1 MITKRFSKLMILT
14 VCIILVFAVAAAL
27 LFDGSGNAN
36 LNGNSVAD
44 AGERA
49 DEVSGASYPVSADG
63 YTHGSNIGRATSGTP
78 INSASGLTSL
88 LSGSGSGYLTTDITL
103 SESESFTSTR
113 TFTGT
118 LYGNG
123 HTVTVTGNQTAWQSV
138 SDGSEIG
145 GLVTKLSGTIY
156 DLNVVLKSGT
166 SAMYK
171 SSDRQIK
178 LGLIAGVIDN
188 GTIENCTV
196 TINSGSMLGAVS
208 TNAASYSNGANCG
221 AVAGQCN
228 SSMTIKNVTVTNNG
242 SIVGAV
248 AKGNG
253 YREGSGGAS
262 MFVGLIWND
271 NSSYVQKMDNLV
283 TVGNGNVHGW
293 ASSML
298 GYLYTASTAYPIT
311 VTNYYNQFTGD
322 YNYGSV
328 SGGIFGS
335 GTVQMVSY
343 TLLKWKGS
351 SDSSKVVNYYHS
363 SSTNQGMMSSGYYAA
378 PDNSITVAATEYK
391 VGFDPKQTDTA
402 NSLVVY
408 KSGVTGGENYSAAI
422 TTNSGTKYSDK
433 YAFSDD
439 GGTVI
444 FRQLPTA
451 ISNWGGNNGT
461 FNCTIN
467 ITQNAVEVTPLPAVN
482 KWESSYTT
490 SQSSSGT
497 AVDNGSKLTTAIN
510 NNQNIYLT
518 ADITDFKGFTH
529 TGEYTGT
536 LDGNGH
542 TIYIVSGTANS
553 SATVGG
559 LFKRL
564 SGTIKNVRIV
574 LYNSYNRTISAGSIG
589 TGIVAGNLCGG
600 TVDNVYVYVPSDV
613 TFGAN
618 GGSSYESYVGAIAG
632 LSDAG
637 YTISNTTVDVD
648 GKMYLDGT
656 YVYMA
661 GFVGKSTTGDTA
673 LTAKIQNSIFKG
685 NGSFASTRSNSAEP
699 IYLAAT
705 TVLFQKA
712 ASNPKSSMIIN
723 GFIHAF
729 KGGENNLTG
738 GYSMY
743 GVLTKNDND
752 GTMSQWDYSNTD
764 GSVNIS
770 DIYYYNEPMGD
781 AHKVSG
787 SGNNFIDISSSKST
801 VSTTVDGSSIK
812 VTPYFPAGDTTNLVL
827 VAGDGSQSV
836 PDLAYGDYKSTTDG
850 SYKVVTVPKSAIS
863 AGSTV
868 TLAEPVT
875 PATPIADMNK
885 WENGYVESSDVVPD
899 GYTAVSDGAELA
911 NAIAANAN
919 IFLTADIMDYVGFN
933 SASET
938 DGGYSGIF
946 DGNGHT
952 VYIVKANT
960 VSKQYVGGLFGK
972 LKGTV
977 KDVRIVVMAGVDLPS
992 TTYVGAVA
1000 GALSGNANVSNVN
1013 VIINSGVNLV
1023 ISGSSSNVGGAG
1035 GIAGGLTSG
1044 SGETVTISNSTVV
1057 LNGTLKATAQY
1068 TFIAGF
1074 VGHLNGGSVNYTD
1087 LTFKGNGM
1095 LDGVANAG
1103 EGVHTAGAGIVG
1115 GGVSAVNVNGFINSF
1130 NGSLSNGR
1138 SAYEVVVRNSQSTS
1152 ISVNVSNV
1160 YTYGT
1165 VTTYDGSMKYGTPVA
1180 CDKSTIATTVAD
1192 SDIPV
1197 TPYFPVTNSGELVL
1211 VAGDGSD
1218 ECPPVSYDDI
1228 VGVQEDNF
1236 TIVTIPKTAISA
1248 NTTVTLVQG
1257 KAPVNDPTITT
1268 SSEDLVYN
1276 GGEIDV
1282 QIGQLTSGTTALQSG
1297 DYTVTVTA
1305 KEGGT
1310 GSVSNNKPVN
1320 AGDYVITVTL
1330 LNDYAFGDDSQTK
1343 TVEFSVAKKAVS
1355 IEGVTAQERPYDGT
1369 TDVTLSGGTLSGV
1382 ATADEGK
1389 VGFDIT
1395 GTLDSA
1401 AAGEGKTVNVT
1412 AVLNGEKAGNYELTS
1427 QPVVTA
1433 TVTKLSVAVT
1443 WSDTSSFEYSGKA
1456 QAPTAAATGVGQ
1468 ESVNIVLTIKNAQGE
1483 VQAGGAVN
1491 AGTYTAEATTDNA
1504 NYTLTNATK
1513 EFEITKKAISVG
1525 VTVAG
1530 WTYGDT
1536 ASVPVVSGND
1546 GNGDV
1551 TYLYEGQTNG
1561 GEEYSAATAPT
1572 DAGTYT
1578 VKITVAAT
1586 QNYEA
1591 GEATSAQFT
1600 VAKKQLEKPT
1610 ASDTAY
1616 VYTGTE
1622 QTYTPDGYDG
1632 ATMNITG
1639 NVQTGADETGYAV
1652 TVTLKDTDNYEWTDS
1667 TADEAGFTFTIAKAT
1682 LTDNTQNVVGTYNAA
1697 AHSLDI
1703 VLNGFV
1709 NGEDLESA
1717 GGAVKYGTQDGDYTL
1732 DSYGVTDAAKAV
1744 TVYYQITFDNYV
1756 TVVGNKTI
1764 TVNAKQ
1770 IAVVWDDMS
1779 QTYTGSALRP
1789 SASVNAGEVEGD
1801 DVVDIQV
1808 KTTSEGLETQ
1818 AINVGTYGAAATTTN
1833 ANYELTNA
1841 SVDNFEITAADFDAA
1856 VQISGWTFGKA
1867 ASQPTVTNNPGSGN
1881 VAYKYTGRG
1890 ETVYE
1895 ESETVPTNA
1904 GAYTVTA
1911 TIAASGNYAQK
1922 VVSADFTIE
1931 KAVVEVPVIEDK
1943 QYTGDTITS
1952 GLVDNEYYTV
1962 QDDGGTE
1969 INVYYATLTLKN
1981 GNNYAWASGD
1991 DDNDGIIQVQY
2002 EIVAQDVSINSWTV
2016 SPAVKGW
2023 TYGGYTQENAPVYQA
2038 AYGNDTVDMQIR
2050 LKSGSDTDYVDA
2062 GDLSVLGAG
2071 VYLMKFSVAASI
2083 DPDGGESY
2091 TGLSAVVEFTVSKAA
2106 ISVTVS
2112 IDGWT
2117 YGDVA
2122 NKPTVGG
2129 ITASGEVTYSY
2140 VGTGDTAYEESE
2152 TAPVNAGTYKVTAT
2166 VAETDNYF
2174 GATAE
2179 AEFTIAKK
2187 AITAT
2192 VTAENA
2198 IYDGIEHAATV
2209 TFDGKLESD
2218 ELTAELLYNGN
2229 AENPVNAGSYTV
2241 TVQSYGG
2248 AAVDNYDITTKD
2260 GEVKL
2265 VISPKELYIDDIE
2278 TAAADPSD
2286 NGIYDGKEHAVK
2298 ATVKYGVLYGDD
2310 VVTLKVLYNGSEDAP
2325 VNAGNYTLTFVV
2337 TDNGNY
2343 VMAEDQSKTVP
2354 VFKAKVSVKG
2364 VNATATYTGEAFEKG
2379 AIIKAVFGDADL
2391 SHVNV
2396 TVTYRQGDAAVN
2408 TDDIADVAITL
2419 KDEANY
2425 EFAAETVTSYTFT
2438 VTAGTVRLDG
2448 EDKTVE
2454 YKGGA
2459 YTKDEIKNAI
2469 FGEGTWADFVIEI
2482 SYNNGAA
2489 LNAGDTATVTV
2500 TGYSDENYALDPE
2513 MKTEYTFSVTTYKVA
2528 APELSE
2534 TSFVY
2539 NGGEQSVSLT
2549 GDTYVAISE
2558 NVKTDKGDYNA
2569 VAALKD
2575 KENYEWITG
2584 GSADVELPWSI
2595 TAKEVTLRAEASVD
2609 KVYDGAAYDFG
2620 GYVVAGADGFFGR
2633 DNVTVTVSAGEIY
2646 TPGTYA
2652 ITVTHDANAN
2662 YNVTVEPTEAKLI
2675 INKAMLTIGAKTAE
2689 IEYTG
2694 KVIEF
2699 EFDITGGKVGEDDV
2713 QIDGVTYR
2721 QNGVAISPIEAGT
2734 YDVEFTLKG
2743 AHAGY
2748 YNAGTAQVKITPQ
2761 TATAPDGMTADSII
2775 LPEGDMI
2782 YNGEAHVATL
2792 NYEAT
2797 DGNVYGIVY
2806 HNGTSYVDE
2815 AVNAGEYTVHV
2826 YKNTKTNIVEG
2837 ISKTMTVEKR
2847 VITAADIS
2855 VGGLEF
2861 TYSGGANN
2869 VTATGRGVKGEDV
2882 ELVSLYDGEENA
2894 PVNAGTYTVTFR
2906 SADGNYTVAADVSY
2920 EMSVARASVVTPVA
2934 KNLTYNGEEQI
2945 AFENDAANRYT
2956 VGEVF
2961 KATDVSPDGYTA
2973 TFTLVSN
2980 NYKWADHEQEKTI
2993 NVVWN
2998 IAPYGVTIEISEA
3011 AKTKV
3016 YDGVALTDE
3025 ELKALFNA
3033 PDKIG
3038 GGKVDIAVSVNNGGE
3053 VLDAGVYTVT
3063 AEIKDINYTA
3073 ATAEVT
3079 FTVTQATPV
3088 AEPDVDDV
3096 ILQEGYKL
3104 GNVGISVKEGG
3115 TAGVIVWD
3123 EPETLLVKGDNE
3135 VTWTFTPEDTVN
3147 YTTLSGTVIL
3157 TVGDDVLDELVLVSG
3172 PDKTDYVAFEEF
3184 DGTGML
3190 LKAVF
3195 NGGLKDQTFGVDKCR
3210 VVIEND
3216 VDGKMS
3222 AATTKVTVYYGEKF
3236 VEIEVNVSKIT
3247 VTEPVLEV
3255 TELEYNAQMQ
3265 TLPFEV
3271 GADEKYYVKGGNTAT
3286 DVGNYNLEIELSDK
3300 VNYVWSSGS
3309 SENLTIGWKITPVS
3323 LGVEIDVPEDL
3334 VYDGYGKEATFRLV
3348 QGTLYGGAQLTIV
3361 YEQNGKVIDGLPVN
3375 AGEYDVVVKLPDVK
3389 NYRFAS
3395 SYTAVMTIAKKVVT
3409 IKTNGDR
3416 EKYYDGK
3423 EVTLEELAGNFTV
3436 SDGLKVKVT
3445 VSGTVLN
3452 AGSYKVT
3459 AVLDTANSNYTSN
3472 EVSYV
3477 YTVRKADRT
3486 VNATMSVGYRFV
3498 TVSVEGGNEGVEYSL
3513 DGFDW
3518 QPLDG
3523 NIAVELAAQY
3533 KVYVRYAESENFN
3546 VSAAAELN
3554 ANITKDALMAYVEE
3568 RFEGEVTLADAKDV
3582 AYLETLAEAATGE
3595 NEEFDAKLAELSAK
3609 RAELVNGATNV
3620 VEKAL
3625 KAGGALK
3632 GYAAAAV
3639 AVAATLGG
3647 ISLIGAAVGLCVK
3660 TRKGGKKNEEK

>member
-1 MITKRFSKLMILT
+1 MITKRFSKFLILT

-103 SESESFTSTR
+103 SASESFTSTR

-827 VAGDGSQSV
+827 VAGDGSTSV
-836 PDLAYGDYKSTTDG
+836 PDLAYGTYTSQTDG
-850 SYKVVTVPKSAIS
+850 NYKVVTVPKSAIS

-1044 SGETVTISNSTVV
+1044 SGETVTISNSTVA

-1103 EGVHTAGAGIVG
+1103 EGVHTAGAGVVG

-1165 VTTYDGSMKYGTPVA
+1165 VTTYDGSMDYGKPVA

-1197 TPYFPVTNSGELVL
+1197 TPYFPVTNNGELVL
-1211 VAGDGSD
+1211 VAGDGSS
-1218 ECPPVSYDDI
+1218 ECPFVTYESYE
-1228 VGVQEDNF
+1228 GVQDGKYM
-1236 TIVTIPKTAISA
+1236 VVSVPKAEITASS
-1248 NTTVTLVQG
+1248 TVQLIQG
-1257 KAPVNDPTITT
+1257 KSPVNEPTLATT
-1268 SSEDLVYN
+1268 EEELVYK
-1276 GGEIDV
+1276 GGEIT
-1282 QIGQLTSGTTALQSG
+1282 IAINQLMSGTTALGES
-1297 DYTVTVTA
+1297 DYTVVITA
-1305 KEGGT
+1305 NGGNALVQN
-1310 GSVSNNKPVN
+1310 GKPVN
-1320 AGDYVITVTL
+1320 AGEYTLTVTL
-1330 LNDYAFGDDSQTK
+1330 LNGYEFEGGTTEKTIPFTVTPFVISGSLAVSGSAVYDKTEKTVIFTADENKGLFNGDDVVISYNDGDRVNVTEAGFTATA
-1343 TVEFSVAKKAVS
+1343 TVPNGNYTFESGNAISAEFSITAKELTVVWGETSFTYDRSEKAPTADVTD
-1355 IEGVTAQERPYDGT
+1355 GVIDGD
-1369 TDVTLSGGTLSGV
+1369 DVTLAVSGAQTAAGQDYT
-1382 ATADEGK
+1382 ATAAISPE
-1389 VGFDIT
+1389 
-1395 GTLDSA
+1395 
-1401 AAGEGKTVNVT
+1401 
-1412 AVLNGEKAGNYELTS
+1412 
-1427 QPVVTA
+1427 
-1433 TVTKLSVAVT
+1433 
-1443 WSDTSSFEYSGKA
+1443 
-1456 QAPTAAATGVGQ
+1456 
-1468 ESVNIVLTIKNAQGE
+1468 
-1483 VQAGGAVN
+1483 
-1491 AGTYTAEATTDNA
+1491 NA
-1504 NYTLTNATK
+1504 NYTLTNDTVQFSIAKAKVSVSGKDVTVEYKAAEYTEEEIKAAVFADGMPDGATTTVTVNPASVINADDSATVTVALIDGDNYEFEAGATTQFTFIVTAK
-1513 EFEITKKAISVG
+1513 EIALPEGSADKSEIYSPSATYTAAEIAELIFGTASIDNVTVKVMNGDVEISGDALVSGAGVYTVTAAANENYVFVVDTVTQYTFEITKAPITLGVSV
-1525 VTVAG
+1525 AD
-1530 WTYGDT
+1530 WIYGNQ
-1536 ASVPVVSGND
+1536 ASDPVITGND
-1546 GNGDV
+1546 GNGAV
-1551 TYLYEGQTNG
+1551 TYLYTGTD
-1561 GEEYSAATAPT
+1561 YSDAVAPT
-1572 DAGTYT
+1572 KAGTYT
-1578 VKITVAAT
+1578 LEITVA
-1586 QNYEA
+1586 
-1591 GEATSAQFT
+1591 
-1600 VAKKQLEKPT
+1600 
-1610 ASDTAY
+1610 
-1616 VYTGTE
+1616 
-1622 QTYTPDGYDG
+1622 
-1632 ATMNITG
+1632 
-1639 NVQTGADETGYAV
+1639 ET
-1652 TVTLKDTDNYEWTDS
+1652 
-1667 TADEAGFTFTIAKAT
+1667 
-1682 LTDNTQNVVGTYNAA
+1682 
-1697 AHSLDI
+1697 
-1703 VLNGFV
+1703 
-1709 NGEDLESA
+1709 
-1717 GGAVKYGTQDGDYTL
+1717 
-1732 DSYGVTDAAKAV
+1732 
-1744 TVYYQITFDNYV
+1744 
-1756 TVVGNKTI
+1756 
-1764 TVNAKQ
+1764 
-1770 IAVVWDDMS
+1770 
-1779 QTYTGSALRP
+1779 
-1789 SASVNAGEVEGD
+1789 
-1801 DVVDIQV
+1801 
-1808 KTTSEGLETQ
+1808 
-1818 AINVGTYGAAATTTN
+1818 
-1833 ANYELTNA
+1833 ANYQGD
-1841 SVDNFEITAADFDAA
+1841 S
-1856 VQISGWTFGKA
+1856 
-1867 ASQPTVTNNPGSGN
+1867 
-1881 VAYKYTGRG
+1881 
-1890 ETVYE
+1890 
-1895 ESETVPTNA
+1895 
-1904 GAYTVTA
+1904 A
-1911 TIAASGNYAQK
+1911 TCG
-1922 VVSADFTIE
+1922 FTIE
-1931 KAVVEVPVIEDK
+1931 KATVTVPTIEDK
-1943 QYTGDTITS
+1943 VYTGDPLVADIT
-1952 GLVDNEYYTV
+1952 DTEEYEV
-1962 QDDGGTE
+1962 VENSGGTD
-1969 INVYYATLTLKN
+1969 VATYDVVIRLKDADNYKWSDGTQTADITLEFHIV
-1981 GNNYAWASGD
+1981 ASG
-1991 DDNDGIIQVQY
+1991 
-2002 EIVAQDVSINSWTV
+2002 NSWTIPLSIV
-2016 SPAVKGW
+2016 GW
-2023 TYGGYTQENAPVYQA
+2023 TYGKYSADVNAPVYKA
-2038 AYGNDTVDMQIR
+2038 EKGNDTAVVEVR
-2050 LKSGSDTDYVDA
+2050 LKTGTDADYATVA
-2062 GDLSVLGAG
+2062 DLSTLGAG
-2071 VYLMKFSVAASI
+2071 DYYMRVRVPKTEEY
-2083 DPDGGESY
+2083 G
-2091 TGLSAVVEFTVSKAA
+2091 GLSAVVEFTVSKAA

-2117 YGDVA
+2117 YGEAA
-2122 NKPTVGG
+2122 NLPTVDGNTAGG
-2129 ITASGEVTYSY
+2129 KVTYSY
-2140 VGTGDTAYEESE
+2140 VGTGNTAYEESE
-2152 TAPVNAGTYKVTAT
+2152 TAPVNAGTYKLTAT
-2166 VAETDNYF
+2166 VAETENYL

-2179 AEFTIAKK
+2179 TEFAIAKK

-2192 VTAENA
+2192 VSATDAT
-2198 IYDGIEHAATV
+2198 YDGIKHAATV
-2209 TFDGKLESD
+2209 SFDGKLTDD
-2218 ELTAELLYNGN
+2218 ELTANLLYNGE
-2229 AENPVNAGSYTV
+2229 AEAPVNAGSYTV
-2241 TVQSYGG
+2241 TVDSYGG
-2248 AAVDNYDITTKD
+2248 AAVDNYDITTAER
-2260 GEVKL
+2260 EVVLK
-2265 VISPKELYIDDIE
+2265 ISPKELNYGDFDVKYE
-2278 TAAADPSD
+2278 DVNFD
-2286 NGIYDGKEHAVK
+2286 GVYDGKPHGVV
-2298 ATVKYGVLYGDD
+2298 ATIKDGVLIGDD
-2310 VVTLKVLYNGSEDAP
+2310 TDTLTVTVLYNGSEEKPVDADIYELSITIS
-2325 VNAGNYTLTFVV
+2325 GN
-2337 TDNGNY
+2337 DNY
-2343 VMAEDQSKTVP
+2343 VMGADDSAELEIYKATVNI
-2354 VFKAKVSVKG
+2354 AG
-2364 VNATATYTGEAFEKG
+2364 ANATATYTGEAFEKD

-2391 SHVNV
+2391 SLVNV

-2408 TDDIADVAITL
+2408 KGDIADVAITL

-2425 EFAAETVTSYTFT
+2425 EFAAETTTTYTFT

-2448 EDKTVE
+2448 KDKTVE
-2454 YKGGA
+2454 YKGAA
-2459 YTKDEIKNAI
+2459 YTDDEIKNAI
-2469 FGEGTWADFVIEI
+2469 FGKGTWADFVIEI
-2482 SYNNGAA
+2482 SYSNGAA

-2513 MKTEYTFSVTTYKVA
+2513 MKTKYTFSVTTYKVA

-2539 NGGEQSVSLT
+2539 NGAEQTVSLT
-2549 GDTYVAISE
+2549 DDTYVAISE

-2569 VAALKD
+2569 VAALKN
-2575 KENYEWITG
+2575 KANYEWITG

-2595 TAKEVTLRAEASVD
+2595 TAKEITLKAETSVD
-2609 KVYDGAAYDFG
+2609 KTYDGEAYDFG
-2620 GYVVAGADGFFGR
+2620 TYVVTGAEGFYAR
-2633 DNVTVTVSAGEIY
+2633 DNVKVAVSAGDIY
-2646 TPGTYA
+2646 VPGSYG
-2652 ITVTHDANAN
+2652 ITVSHDANGN
-2662 YNVTVEPTEAKLI
+2662 YNVTVDPTEAKLT
-2675 INKAMLTIGAKTAE
+2675 INKAVLTVTAKDAE

-2694 KVIEF
+2694 NIIAF
-2699 EFDITGGKVGEDDV
+2699 EFDITAGRVGEDDV
-2713 QIDGVTYR
+2713 QIDGVTYK
-2721 QNGVAISPIEAGT
+2721 QNGVAVAPQETGT
-2734 YDVEFTLKG
+2734 YDVTFTLKG
-2743 AHAGY
+2743 AQASY
-2748 YNAGTAQVKITPQ
+2748 YTANATQVKVTPQ
-2761 TATAPDGMTADSII
+2761 TATKPDGMTSDSIV
-2775 LPEGDMI
+2775 LPADDDMI
-2782 YNGEAHVATL
+2782 YDGEAHVAILDYT
-2792 NYEAT
+2792 AT
-2797 DGNVYGIVY
+2797 DGNTYGIIY

-2861 TYSGGANN
+2861 TYSGGANK
-2869 VTATGRGVKGEDV
+2869 VTATADGVKDQDV
-2882 ELVSLYDGEENA
+2882 TLKTLYDGKETA
-2894 PVNAGTYTVTFR
+2894 PVDAGTYTVTFA

-2956 VGEVF
+2956 VGGEF
-2961 KATDVSPDGYTA
+2961 KATDVSADGYTA
-2973 TFTLVSN
+2973 TFTLVSD

-3016 YDGVALTDE
+3016 YDGVALTEE

-3147 YTTLSGTVIL
+3147 YTTLSGTVTL

-3255 TELEYNAQMQ
+3255 TELEYNAQIQ

-3375 AGEYDVVVKLPDVK
+3375 AGEYDVVVKLPDAN

-3395 SYTAVMTIAKKVVT
+3395 SNTAVMTIAKKVVT

-3568 RFEGEVTLADAKDV
+3568 RFEGEITLADAKDV

-3609 RAELVNGATNV
+3609 RTELVNGATNV

-3647 ISLIGAAVGLCVK
+3647 ISLIGVAVGLCVK

>member
-1 MITKRFSKLMILT
+1 M
-14 VCIILVFAVAAAL
+14 
-27 LFDGSGNAN
+27 
-36 LNGNSVAD
+36 
-44 AGERA
+44 
-49 DEVSGASYPVSADG
+49 
-63 YTHGSNIGRATSGTP
+63 
-78 INSASGLTSL
+78 
-88 LSGSGSGYLTTDITL
+88 
-103 SESESFTSTR
+103 
-113 TFTGT
+113 
-118 LYGNG
+118 
-123 HTVTVTGNQTAWQSV
+123 
-138 SDGSEIG
+138 
-145 GLVTKLSGTIY
+145 
-156 DLNVVLKSGT
+156 
-166 SAMYK
+166 
-171 SSDRQIK
+171 
-178 LGLIAGVIDN
+178 
-188 GTIENCTV
+188 
-196 TINSGSMLGAVS
+196 
-208 TNAASYSNGANCG
+208 
-221 AVAGQCN
+221 
-228 SSMTIKNVTVTNNG
+228 
-242 SIVGAV
+242 
-248 AKGNG
+248 
-253 YREGSGGAS
+253 
-262 MFVGLIWND
+262 
-271 NSSYVQKMDNLV
+271 
-283 TVGNGNVHGW
+283 
-293 ASSML
+293 
-298 GYLYTASTAYPIT
+298 
-311 VTNYYNQFTGD
+311 
-322 YNYGSV
+322 
-328 SGGIFGS
+328 
-335 GTVQMVSY
+335 
-343 TLLKWKGS
+343 
-351 SDSSKVVNYYHS
+351 
-363 SSTNQGMMSSGYYAA
+363 
-378 PDNSITVAATEYK
+378 
-391 VGFDPKQTDTA
+391 
-402 NSLVVY
+402 
-408 KSGVTGGENYSAAI
+408 
-422 TTNSGTKYSDK
+422 
-433 YAFSDD
+433 
-439 GGTVI
+439 
-444 FRQLPTA
+444 
-451 ISNWGGNNGT
+451 
-461 FNCTIN
+461 
-467 ITQNAVEVTPLPAVN
+467 EVTPLPAVN

-518 ADITDFKGFTH
+518 RDITDFRGFTH
-529 TGEYTGT
+529 TETYSGT

-542 TIYIVSGTANS
+542 TIYIVSGAANS
-553 SATVGG
+553 ADTVGG
-559 LFKRL
+559 LFGTFT
-564 SGTIKNVRIV
+564 GTIKNVRIV
-574 LYNSYNRTISAGSIG
+574 LYSSYNRNVTAGERG
-589 TGIVAGNLCGG
+589 TGIVAGVINGG
-600 TVDNVYVYVPSDV
+600 TVDNVYVYIPEDV
-613 TFGAN
+613 TFGATGN
-618 GGSSYESYVGAIAG
+618 GIEGYVGAIAG
-632 LSDAG
+632 VAG
-637 YTISNTTVDVD
+637 VSADGKVDGANYTIKNTTVDID
-648 GKMYLDGT
+648 GKMHLDGS
-656 YVYMA
+656 YVYLA
-661 GFVGKSTTGDTA
+661 GFVGKTSTGASAVTA
-673 LTAKIQNSIFKG
+673 EITNCVFKG
-685 NGSFASTRSNSAEP
+685 NGSFSSSSSESTEP
-699 IYLAAT
+699 IYLGGT
-705 TVLFQKA
+705 TVLFQKETG
-712 ASNPKSSMIIN
+712 NPQSTIKIN
-723 GFIHAF
+723 GFINAF
-729 KGGENNLTG
+729 KGGDTNLTG

-743 GVLTKNDND
+743 GVLSKNDN
-752 GTMSQWDYSNTD
+752 GNHMEKWTWN
-764 GSVNIS
+764 
-770 DIYYYNEPMGD
+770 
-781 AHKVSG
+781 VSG
-787 SGNNFIDISSSKST
+787 VYDYNSPWGDINKKNTGNDYIDISNYRST

-1103 EGVHTAGAGIVG
+1103 EGVHTAGAGVVG

-1165 VTTYDGSMKYGTPVA
+1165 VTTYDGSMDYGKPVA

-1192 SDIPV
+1192 TQIPV

-1211 VAGDGSD
+1211 VAGDGKS
-1218 ECPPVSYDDI
+1218 ECPFVTYESYEGEQDGKYMVVSVPKTEITAPSTVQLIQGKSPVS
-1228 VGVQEDNF
+1228 
-1236 TIVTIPKTAISA
+1236 
-1248 NTTVTLVQG
+1248 
-1257 KAPVNDPTITT
+1257 DPTLATT
-1268 SSEDLVYN
+1268 EGELVYK
-1276 GGEIDV
+1276 GGEIT
-1282 QIGQLTSGTTALQSG
+1282 IAINQLMSGTTALGES
-1297 DYTVTVTA
+1297 DYTVVITA
-1305 KEGGT
+1305 NGGNALVQN
-1310 GSVSNNKPVN
+1310 GKPVN
-1320 AGDYVITVTL
+1320 AGEYTLTVTL
-1330 LNDYAFGDDSQTK
+1330 LNDYEFEGGTTEKILAFTVDPFVISGSLAVSGSAVYDKTEK
-1343 TVEFSVAKKAVS
+1343 TVIFTADENKGLFNGDNVVISYNDGDRVNVTEAGFTATATVPNGNYTFADGDSISATLNITAKQLTVVWGETTFEYDGLPKVPEATADTGIEGDSVTLAVSGEQTNAGSGYTATATISPENANYMLTNDTVQFSVAKAKVS
-1355 IEGVTAQERPYDGT
+1355 V
-1369 TDVTLSGGTLSGV
+1369 SG
-1382 ATADEGK
+1382 K
-1389 VGFDIT
+1389 DIT
-1395 GTLDSA
+1395 VEYKA
-1401 AAGEGKTVNVT
+1401 AEYTEEEIKAAVFADGMPDGATTTVTVNPASVI
-1412 AVLNGEKAGNYELTS
+1412 NAGD
-1427 QPVVTA
+1427 TA
-1433 TVTKLSVAVT
+1433 TVTVELIDGDNYEFEAGVTTQFTFTVTAKEISLPEESANKSAVYSPST
-1443 WSDTSSFEYSGKA
+1443 SYNAAQITELIFGTASIDNVTLKVMNGDVEISGDTLVSGA
-1456 QAPTAAATGVGQ
+1456 GVYTVTAAANENYVFVVDTVTQ
-1468 ESVNIVLTIKNAQGE
+1468 
-1483 VQAGGAVN
+1483 
-1491 AGTYTAEATTDNA
+1491 YT
-1504 NYTLTNATK
+1504 
-1513 EFEITKKAISVG
+1513 FEITKAPITLGVSVADWIYGNQASAPAI
-1525 VTVAG
+1525 T
-1530 WTYGDT
+1530 
-1536 ASVPVVSGND
+1536 GND
-1546 GNGDV
+1546 GNGEV
-1551 TYLYEGQTNG
+1551 TYLYTGTD
-1561 GEEYSAATAPT
+1561 YSDAVAPT
-1572 DAGTYT
+1572 KAGTYT
-1578 VKITVAAT
+1578 LEITVA
-1586 QNYEA
+1586 E
-1591 GEATSAQFT
+1591 
-1600 VAKKQLEKPT
+1600 
-1610 ASDTAY
+1610 
-1616 VYTGTE
+1616 
-1622 QTYTPDGYDG
+1622 
-1632 ATMNITG
+1632 
-1639 NVQTGADETGYAV
+1639 
-1652 TVTLKDTDNYEWTDS
+1652 
-1667 TADEAGFTFTIAKAT
+1667 
-1682 LTDNTQNVVGTYNAA
+1682 
-1697 AHSLDI
+1697 
-1703 VLNGFV
+1703 
-1709 NGEDLESA
+1709 
-1717 GGAVKYGTQDGDYTL
+1717 
-1732 DSYGVTDAAKAV
+1732 
-1744 TVYYQITFDNYV
+1744 
-1756 TVVGNKTI
+1756 
-1764 TVNAKQ
+1764 
-1770 IAVVWDDMS
+1770 
-1779 QTYTGSALRP
+1779 
-1789 SASVNAGEVEGD
+1789 
-1801 DVVDIQV
+1801 
-1808 KTTSEGLETQ
+1808 
-1818 AINVGTYGAAATTTN
+1818 TTN
-1833 ANYELTNA
+1833 Y
-1841 SVDNFEITAADFDAA
+1841 
-1856 VQISGWTFGKA
+1856 QGGKA
-1867 ASQPTVTNNPGSGN
+1867 SC
-1881 VAYKYTGRG
+1881 
-1890 ETVYE
+1890 E
-1895 ESETVPTNA
+1895 
-1904 GAYTVTA
+1904 
-1911 TIAASGNYAQK
+1911 
-1922 VVSADFTIE
+1922 FTIE
-1931 KAVVEVPVIEDK
+1931 KATVTVPTIEDK
-1943 QYTGDTITS
+1943 VYTGEP
-1952 GLVDNEYYTV
+1952 LVADVSETDYYEVTKN
-1962 QDDGGTE
+1962 DGGSE
-1969 INVYYATLTLKN
+1969 VATYEVVLTLKDAA
-1981 GNNYAWASGD
+1981 NYKWSDGTQTADITLEFHIVASG
-1991 DDNDGIIQVQY
+1991 
-2002 EIVAQDVSINSWTV
+2002 NSWTTPLSIV
-2016 SPAVKGW
+2016 GW
-2023 TYGGYTQENAPVYQA
+2023 TYGKYSADVNAPVYEA
-2038 AYGNDTVDMQIR
+2038 EKGNDTAVVEVR
-2050 LKSGSDTDYVDA
+2050 LKTGTDADYATVA
-2062 GDLSVLGAG
+2062 DLSTLGALGAG
-2071 VYLMKFSVAASI
+2071 DYYMRVRVPKTEEY
-2083 DPDGGESY
+2083 G
-2091 TGLSAVVEFTVSKAA
+2091 GLSAVVEFTVSKAA

-2117 YGDVA
+2117 YGEAA
-2122 NKPTVGG
+2122 NLPTVDGN
-2129 ITASGEVTYSY
+2129 TASGAVTYSY
-2140 VGTGDTAYEESE
+2140 VGTGDTAYEASE

-2198 IYDGIEHAATV
+2198 IYDGIEHAAAV
-2209 TFDGKLESD
+2209 TFNGKLESD

-2248 AAVDNYDITTKD
+2248 AAVDNYDITTAER
-2260 GEVKL
+2260 EVVLK
-2265 VISPKELYIDDIE
+2265 ISPKELNYGDFDVLPE
-2278 TAAADPSD
+2278 DENFD
-2286 NGIYDGKEHAVK
+2286 GVYDGKPHGVV
-2298 ATVKYGVLYGDD
+2298 ATIKDGVLIGDD
-2310 VVTLKVLYNGSEDAP
+2310 TPLTVTVLYNGSEEKPVDADIYELSITIS
-2325 VNAGNYTLTFVV
+2325 GN
-2337 TDNGNY
+2337 DNY
-2343 VMAEDQSKTVP
+2343 VMGENDSAELEIYKATVNI
-2354 VFKAKVSVKG
+2354 SG
-2364 VNATATYTGEAFEKG
+2364 SNATATYTGEAFEKD

-2391 SHVNV
+2391 SLVNV

-2408 TDDIADVAITL
+2408 TGDIADIAITL
-2419 KDEANY
+2419 KDAANY
-2425 EFAAETVTSYTFT
+2425 EFAAETTTTYTFT

-2454 YKGGA
+2454 YKGAA
-2459 YTKDEIKNAI
+2459 YTEDEIKNAI

-2489 LNAGDTATVTV
+2489 LNARDTATVTV

-2539 NGGEQSVSLT
+2539 NGAEQTVSLT
-2549 GDTYVAISE
+2549 DDTYVAISE

-2569 VAALKD
+2569 VAALKN
-2575 KENYEWITG
+2575 KANYEWITG

-2595 TAKEVTLRAEASVD
+2595 TAKEITLKAETSVD
-2609 KVYDGAAYDFG
+2609 KTYDGEAYDFG
-2620 GYVVAGADGFFGR
+2620 TYVVTGAEGFYAR
-2633 DNVTVTVSAGEIY
+2633 DNVRVTVSAGEIY
-2646 TPGTYA
+2646 TPGSYG
-2652 ITVTHDANAN
+2652 ITVSHDANAN
-2662 YNVTVEPTEAKLI
+2662 YKVTVEPTEAKLI
-2675 INKAMLTIGAKTAE
+2675 INKATLTIGAKTAE

-2713 QIDGVTYR
+2713 QIDGITYR

-2743 AHAGY
+2743 AQAGY

-2761 TATAPDGMTADSII
+2761 TATAPDDMKEDSII
-2775 LPEGDMI
+2775 LPKGDMI

-2861 TYSGGANN
+2861 TYSGGANK
-2869 VTATGRGVKGEDV
+2869 VTATADGVKGEDV

-2956 VGEVF
+2956 VGGEF

-2973 TFTLVSN
+2973 TFTLTSD
-2980 NYKWADHEQEKTI
+2980 NYKWSNKGDEVRGI
-2993 NVVWN
+2993 SVIWN
-2998 IAPYGVTIEISEA
+2998 IAPATVTITVSDAQNE
-3011 AKTKV
+3011 KV
-3016 YDGVALTDE
+3016 YDGAALTPE
-3025 ELKALFNA
+3025 ELAALFVA

-3063 AEIKDINYTA
+3063 AEINDTNYTA

-3147 YTTLSGTVIL
+3147 YTTLSGTVTL

-3334 VYDGYGKEATFRLV
+3334 VYDGYGEEATFRLV

-3375 AGEYDVVVKLPDVK
+3375 AGEYDVVVKLPDAN

-3395 SYTAVMTIAKKVVT
+3395 SNTADMTIAKKVVT

-3459 AVLDTANSNYTSN
+3459 AVLDTANFNYTSN

-3568 RFEGEVTLADAKDV
+3568 RFEGEITLADAKDV

-3632 GYAAAAV
+3632 GYAAAV

>member
-1 MITKRFSKLMILT
+1 M
-14 VCIILVFAVAAAL
+14 
-27 LFDGSGNAN
+27 
-36 LNGNSVAD
+36 
-44 AGERA
+44 
-49 DEVSGASYPVSADG
+49 
-63 YTHGSNIGRATSGTP
+63 
-78 INSASGLTSL
+78 
-88 LSGSGSGYLTTDITL
+88 DI
-103 SESESFTSTR
+103 
-113 TFTGT
+113 
-118 LYGNG
+118 
-123 HTVTVTGNQTAWQSV
+123 
-138 SDGSEIG
+138 
-145 GLVTKLSGTIY
+145 
-156 DLNVVLKSGT
+156 
-166 SAMYK
+166 
-171 SSDRQIK
+171 
-178 LGLIAGVIDN
+178 
-188 GTIENCTV
+188 
-196 TINSGSMLGAVS
+196 
-208 TNAASYSNGANCG
+208 
-221 AVAGQCN
+221 
-228 SSMTIKNVTVTNNG
+228 
-242 SIVGAV
+242 
-248 AKGNG
+248 
-253 YREGSGGAS
+253 
-262 MFVGLIWND
+262 
-271 NSSYVQKMDNLV
+271 
-283 TVGNGNVHGW
+283 
-293 ASSML
+293 
-298 GYLYTASTAYPIT
+298 
-311 VTNYYNQFTGD
+311 
-322 YNYGSV
+322 
-328 SGGIFGS
+328 
-335 GTVQMVSY
+335 
-343 TLLKWKGS
+343 
-351 SDSSKVVNYYHS
+351 
-363 SSTNQGMMSSGYYAA
+363 
-378 PDNSITVAATEYK
+378 
-391 VGFDPKQTDTA
+391 
-402 NSLVVY
+402 
-408 KSGVTGGENYSAAI
+408 
-422 TTNSGTKYSDK
+422 
-433 YAFSDD
+433 
-439 GGTVI
+439 
-444 FRQLPTA
+444 
-451 ISNWGGNNGT
+451 
-461 FNCTIN
+461 
-467 ITQNAVEVTPLPAVN
+467 
-482 KWESSYTT
+482 
-490 SQSSSGT
+490 
-497 AVDNGSKLTTAIN
+497 
-510 NNQNIYLT
+510 
-518 ADITDFKGFTH
+518 
-529 TGEYTGT
+529 
-536 LDGNGH
+536 
-542 TIYIVSGTANS
+542 
-553 SATVGG
+553 
-559 LFKRL
+559 
-564 SGTIKNVRIV
+564 
-574 LYNSYNRTISAGSIG
+574 
-589 TGIVAGNLCGG
+589 
-600 TVDNVYVYVPSDV
+600 
-613 TFGAN
+613 
-618 GGSSYESYVGAIAG
+618 
-632 LSDAG
+632 
-637 YTISNTTVDVD
+637 D
-648 GKMYLDGT
+648 GKMHLDGS
-656 YVYMA
+656 YVYLA
-661 GFVGKSTTGDTA
+661 GFVGKTSTGASAVTA
-673 LTAKIQNSIFKG
+673 EITNCVFKG
-685 NGSFASTRSNSAEP
+685 NGSFASASSDGTEP
-699 IYLAAT
+699 IYLGGT
-705 TVLFQKA
+705 TVLFQKETG
-712 ASNPKSSMIIN
+712 NPQSTININ
-723 GFIHAF
+723 GFINAF
-729 KGGENNLTG
+729 KGGDTNLTG

-743 GVLTKNDND
+743 GVLSKNDN
-752 GTMSQWDYSNTD
+752 GNHMEKWTWN
-764 GSVNIS
+764 
-770 DIYYYNEPMGD
+770 
-781 AHKVSG
+781 VSG
-787 SGNNFIDISSSKST
+787 VYDYNSPWGDINKKNTGNDYIDISNYRST

-850 SYKVVTVPKSAIS
+850 RYKVVTVPKSAIS

-875 PATPIADMNK
+875 QATPIADMNK
-885 WENGYVESSDVVPD
+885 WENGYTTESSTT
-899 GYTAVSDGAELA
+899 GTAVSDGAELKK
-911 NAIAANAN
+911 AIKDGED
-919 IFLTADIMDYVGFN
+919 IYLTGDIRDFVGF
-933 SASET
+933 SHAST
-938 DGGYSGIF
+938 YGGTL

-952 VYIVKANT
+952 IYIVKANAA
-960 VSKQYVGGLFGK
+960 SESNVGGLFSTFT
-972 LKGTV
+972 GTI
-977 KDVRIVVMAGVDLPS
+977 KNVRIVVMAGVDLPS

-1023 ISGSSSNVGGAG
+1023 ISGSNSNVGGAG

-1044 SGETVTISNSTVV
+1044 SGETVTISNSTVA

-1103 EGVHTAGAGIVG
+1103 EGVHTAGAGVVG

-1165 VTTYDGSMKYGTPVA
+1165 VTTYDGSMDYGKPVA

-1192 SDIPV
+1192 TQIPV
-1197 TPYFPVTNSGELVL
+1197 TPYFPVTKSGELVL
-1211 VAGDGSD
+1211 VAGDGSS
-1218 ECPPVSYDDI
+1218 ECPFVTYESYEGMQDGKYMVVSVPKAEITASSTVQLIQGKSPVS
-1228 VGVQEDNF
+1228 EP
-1236 TIVTIPKTAISA
+1236 TLA
-1248 NTTVTLVQG
+1248 TT
-1257 KAPVNDPTITT
+1257 
-1268 SSEDLVYN
+1268 EEELVYK
-1276 GGEIDV
+1276 GGEIT
-1282 QIGQLTSGTTALQSG
+1282 IAINQLMSGTTALQSG

-2117 YGDVA
+2117 YGEAA
-2122 NKPTVGG
+2122 NLPTVGG
-2129 ITASGEVTYSY
+2129 DTASGAVTYSY
-2140 VGTGDTAYEESE
+2140 VGTGDTVYDASAV
-2152 TAPVNAGTYKVTAT
+2152 APVNAGTYKVTAT
-2166 VAETDNYF
+2166 VAETANYL

-2209 TFDGKLESD
+2209 SFDGKVGED

-2241 TVQSYGG
+2241 AVQSYGG

-2278 TAAADPSD
+2278 TVAADPSD

-2354 VFKAKVSVKG
+2354 VLKAKVSVKG
-2364 VNATATYTGEAFEKG
+2364 VNATATYTGEAFGKD

-2391 SHVNV
+2391 SLVNV

-2408 TDDIADVAITL
+2408 TGDIADIAITL
-2419 KDEANY
+2419 KDAANY
-2425 EFAAETVTSYTFT
+2425 EFAAETTTTYTFT

-2454 YKGGA
+2454 YKGAA
-2459 YTKDEIKNAI
+2459 YTEDEIKNAI
-2469 FGEGTWADFVIEI
+2469 FGEGTWEKFVIEI
-2482 SYNNGAA
+2482 TCTNAEA
-2489 LNAGDTATVTV
+2489 LNAGDIATVTV
-2500 TGYSDENYALDPE
+2500 TGYSDPNYSLDPE

-2539 NGGEQSVSLT
+2539 NGGEQSVDLVD
-2549 GDTYVAISE
+2549 GTYVELSA
-2558 NVKTDKGDYNA
+2558 NVQTDKGDYNA
-2569 VAALKD
+2569 VAALKN
-2575 KENYEWITG
+2575 KSNYEWITG
-2584 GSADVELPWSI
+2584 GSVDIELPWSI
-2595 TAKEVTLRAEASVD
+2595 TAKEITLKAETSVD
-2609 KVYDGAAYDFG
+2609 KTYDGEAYDFG
-2620 GYVVAGADGFFGR
+2620 TYVVTGAEGFYAR
-2633 DNVTVTVSAGEIY
+2633 DNVRVTVSADDVY
-2646 TPGTYA
+2646 TPGSYV

-2662 YNVTVEPTEAKLI
+2662 YNVTVDTTDAKLT
-2675 INKAMLTIGAKTAE
+2675 INKADLTIAAKNAE

-2694 KVIEF
+2694 KVVTFEF
-2699 EFDITGGKVGEDDV
+2699 EITGGKVGQDDV
-2713 QIDGVTYR
+2713 EIDGITYR

-2748 YNAGTAQVKITPQ
+2748 YNAGTAQVKIAPQ
-2761 TATAPDGMTADSII
+2761 TATAPDGMTADSIVI
-2775 LPEGDMI
+2775 PEGTLV
-2782 YNGEAHVATL
+2782 YNGNAYVAEL
-2792 NYEAT
+2792 DYEVT

-2815 AVNAGEYTVHV
+2815 AVNAGEYTVYI

-2861 TYSGGANN
+2861 TYSGGANK
-2869 VTATGRGVKGEDV
+2869 VTATADGVKDQDV
-2882 ELVSLYDGEENA
+2882 TLKTLYDGKETA
-2894 PVNAGTYTVTFR
+2894 PVDAGTYTVTFA

-2956 VGEVF
+2956 VGRVF
-2961 KATDVSPDGYTA
+2961 KATDVSAGGYTA
-2973 TFTLVSN
+2973 TFTLVSD
-2980 NYKWADHEQEKTI
+2980 NYKWAKETDETVREISVT
-2993 NVVWN
+2993 WN
-2998 IAPYGVTIEISEA
+2998 IAPKKVTITGSA
-3011 AKTKV
+3011 AAATKS
-3016 YDGVALTDE
+3016 YDGNALTDE
-3025 ELKALFNA
+3025 ELKALFTA
-3033 PDKIG
+3033 PETIG
-3038 GGKVDIAVSVNNGGE
+3038 GGKVAISVAVKDGLSVLNVGE
-3053 VLDAGVYTVT
+3053 YTVI
-3063 AEIKDINYTA
+3063 ANVADINYTA
-3073 ATAEVT
+3073 DPFETV
-3079 FTVTQATPV
+3079 FTVTQAEPV
-3088 AEPDVDDV
+3088 VNPVVDDV
-3096 ILQEGYKL
+3096 ILQAGYML
-3104 GNVGISVKEGG
+3104 GNVGISLAEGS

-3123 EPETLLVKGDNE
+3123 KPETLLVKGDNE

-3147 YTTLSGTVIL
+3147 YTTPSGTVTL

-3255 TELEYNAQMQ
+3255 TELEYNAQIQ

-3395 SYTAVMTIAKKVVT
+3395 SYTADMTIAKKVVT

-3568 RFEGEVTLADAKDV
+3568 RFEGEITLADAKDV

>member
-1 MITKRFSKLMILT
+1 MITKRFSKFLILT

-88 LSGSGSGYLTTDITL
+88 LSGSGSGYLTADITL
-103 SESESFTSTR
+103 SASESFTSTR

-145 GLVTKLSGTIY
+145 GLVTKLSGSIY

-248 AKGNG
+248 VDGNG

-311 VTNYYNQFTGD
+311 VTNYYNQFTGN
-322 YNYGSV
+322 YRYGSV

-451 ISNWGGNNGT
+451 ISNWGGNGGT

-497 AVDNGSKLTTAIN
+497 AVDNGSKLTTAIK

-518 ADITDFKGFTH
+518 RDITDFSGFSH
-529 TGEYTGT
+529 TGTYSGT

-542 TIYIVSGTANS
+542 TIYIVSGAANS
-553 SATVGG
+553 ADTLGG
-559 LFKRL
+559 LFGTFT
-564 SGTIKNVRIV
+564 GTIKNVRIV
-574 LYNSYNRTISAGSIG
+574 LYSSYNRNVTAGERG
-589 TGIVAGNLCGG
+589 TGIVAGVINGG
-600 TVDNVYVYVPSDV
+600 TVDNVYVYIPEDV
-613 TFGAN
+613 TFGATGN
-618 GGSSYESYVGAIAG
+618 GIEGYVGAIAG
-632 LSDAG
+632 VAG
-637 YTISNTTVDVD
+637 VSANGKVDGANYTIKNTTVDID
-648 GKMYLDGT
+648 GKMYLDGS

-661 GFVGKSTTGDTA
+661 GFVGKTSTGSNAVKAEIT
-673 LTAKIQNSIFKG
+673 NCVFKG
-685 NGSFASTRSNSAEP
+685 NGSFASASSNSTQP
-699 IYLAAT
+699 IYLGGT
-705 TVLFQKA
+705 TVLFQKETG
-712 ASNPKSSMIIN
+712 NPQSTININ
-723 GFIHAF
+723 GFINAF
-729 KGGENNLTG
+729 KGGTSDLND
-738 GYSMY
+738 YSMY
-743 GVLTKNDND
+743 GVLSKNDD
-752 GTMSQWDYSNTD
+752 GKSMSKWTMNVTNVYDYDGPWADINNKGTD
-764 GSVNIS
+764 ST
-770 DIYYYNEPMGD
+770 
-781 AHKVSG
+781 
-787 SGNNFIDISSSKST
+787 GNNYINVDNSRST
-801 VSTTVDGSSIK
+801 VSTTVEGSSIK

-850 SYKVVTVPKSAIS
+850 NYKVVTVPKSAIS

-1044 SGETVTISNSTVV
+1044 SGETVTISNSTVA

-1165 VTTYDGSMKYGTPVA
+1165 VTTYDGSMDYGKPVA

-1192 SDIPV
+1192 TQIPV
-1197 TPYFPVTNSGELVL
+1197 TPYFPVTKSGELVL
-1211 VAGDGSD
+1211 VAGDGSS
-1218 ECPPVSYDDI
+1218 ECPFVTYESYEGMQDGKYMVVSVPKAEITASSTVQLIQGKSPVS
-1228 VGVQEDNF
+1228 EP
-1236 TIVTIPKTAISA
+1236 TLA
-1248 NTTVTLVQG
+1248 TT
-1257 KAPVNDPTITT
+1257 
-1268 SSEDLVYN
+1268 EEELVYK
-1276 GGEIDV
+1276 GGEIT
-1282 QIGQLTSGTTALQSG
+1282 IAINQLMSGTTALGES
-1297 DYTVTVTA
+1297 DYTVVITA
-1305 KEGGT
+1305 NGGNALVQN
-1310 GSVSNNKPVN
+1310 GKPVN
-1320 AGDYVITVTL
+1320 AGEYTLTVTL
-1330 LNDYAFGDDSQTK
+1330 LNDY
-1343 TVEFSVAKKAVS
+1343 EF
-1355 IEGVTAQERPYDGT
+1355 EGGT
-1369 TDVTLSGGTLSGV
+1369 TAKTLAFTVTPFEISGTLSIDGSAVYDKTEKNAIFTADENKGLFNGDNVVISYNDGDRVNVTEAGFV
-1382 ATADEGK
+1382 ATA
-1389 VGFDIT
+1389 
-1395 GTLDSA
+1395 
-1401 AAGEGKTVNVT
+1401 TVPN
-1412 AVLNGEKAGNYELTS
+1412 GNYTFADGDSISATLNITAKQLT
-1427 QPVVTA
+1427 VVWGETTFEYDGLPKVPEATADTGIEGDSVTLAVSGEQTNAGSGYTA
-1433 TVTKLSVAVT
+1433 T
-1443 WSDTSSFEYSGKA
+1443 
-1456 QAPTAAATGVGQ
+1456 ATISP
-1468 ESVNIVLTIKNAQGE
+1468 E
-1483 VQAGGAVN
+1483 
-1491 AGTYTAEATTDNA
+1491 NA
-1504 NYTLTNATK
+1504 NYTLTNDTVQFSVAKAKVSVSGKDITVEYKAAEYTEEEIKAAVFADGMPDGATTTVTVTPESVINAGDKATVTVSLVDGDNYEFEAGATTQFTFRVTAK
-1513 EFEITKKAISVG
+1513 EISLPAESANKSAVYSPSTYYNAAQITELIFGTSGIDNVTVTVMNGDVVISGDTEVSDAGIYSVTASANANYVFAAETVAAYTFEITKAPITLGVSV
-1525 VTVAG
+1525 AD
-1530 WTYGDT
+1530 WIYGNQ
-1536 ASVPVVSGND
+1536 ASAPVITGND
-1546 GNGDV
+1546 GNGEV
-1551 TYLYEGQTNG
+1551 TYLYTGTD
-1561 GEEYSAATAPT
+1561 YSDAVAPT
-1572 DAGTYT
+1572 KAGTYT
-1578 VKITVAAT
+1578 LEITVA
-1586 QNYEA
+1586 
-1591 GEATSAQFT
+1591 
-1600 VAKKQLEKPT
+1600 
-1610 ASDTAY
+1610 
-1616 VYTGTE
+1616 
-1622 QTYTPDGYDG
+1622 
-1632 ATMNITG
+1632 
-1639 NVQTGADETGYAV
+1639 ET
-1652 TVTLKDTDNYEWTDS
+1652 
-1667 TADEAGFTFTIAKAT
+1667 
-1682 LTDNTQNVVGTYNAA
+1682 
-1697 AHSLDI
+1697 
-1703 VLNGFV
+1703 
-1709 NGEDLESA
+1709 
-1717 GGAVKYGTQDGDYTL
+1717 
-1732 DSYGVTDAAKAV
+1732 
-1744 TVYYQITFDNYV
+1744 
-1756 TVVGNKTI
+1756 
-1764 TVNAKQ
+1764 
-1770 IAVVWDDMS
+1770 
-1779 QTYTGSALRP
+1779 
-1789 SASVNAGEVEGD
+1789 
-1801 DVVDIQV
+1801 
-1808 KTTSEGLETQ
+1808 
-1818 AINVGTYGAAATTTN
+1818 
-1833 ANYELTNA
+1833 ANY
-1841 SVDNFEITAADFDAA
+1841 
-1856 VQISGWTFGKA
+1856 QGGKA
-1867 ASQPTVTNNPGSGN
+1867 SC
-1881 VAYKYTGRG
+1881 
-1890 ETVYE
+1890 E
-1895 ESETVPTNA
+1895 
-1904 GAYTVTA
+1904 
-1911 TIAASGNYAQK
+1911 
-1922 VVSADFTIE
+1922 FTIE
-1931 KAVVEVPVIEDK
+1931 KATVTVPTIEDK
-1943 QYTGDTITS
+1943 VYTGEPLVADITDTE
-1952 GLVDNEYYTV
+1952 EYEV
-1962 QDDGGTE
+1962 VENSGGTD
-1969 INVYYATLTLKN
+1969 VATYDVVIRLKDAANYKWSDGTQTADITLEFHIV
-1981 GNNYAWASGD
+1981 ASG
-1991 DDNDGIIQVQY
+1991 
-2002 EIVAQDVSINSWTV
+2002 NSWTTPLSIV
-2016 SPAVKGW
+2016 GW
-2023 TYGGYTQENAPVYQA
+2023 TYGKYSADVNAPVYEA
-2038 AYGNDTVDMQIR
+2038 EKGNDTAVEEVR
-2050 LKSGSDTDYVDA
+2050 LKTGTDADYATVA
-2062 GDLSVLGAG
+2062 DLSTLGAG
-2071 VYLMKFSVAASI
+2071 DYYMRVRVPKTEEY
-2083 DPDGGESY
+2083 G
-2091 TGLSAVVEFTVSKAA
+2091 GLSAVVEFTVSKAA

-2117 YGDVA
+2117 YGEAA
-2122 NKPTVGG
+2122 NLPTVGG
-2129 ITASGEVTYSY
+2129 NTASGEVTYSY

-2152 TAPVNAGTYKVTAT
+2152 TAPVNAGTYKLTAT
-2166 VAETDNYF
+2166 VAETENYL

-2179 AEFTIAKK
+2179 AEFAIAKK
-2187 AITAT
+2187 AVTAT
-2192 VTAENA
+2192 VTAENTT
-2198 IYDGIEHAATV
+2198 YDGAEHAATV
-2209 TFDGKLESD
+2209 SFNGKLESD
-2218 ELTAELLYNGN
+2218 ELTANLLYNGE
-2229 AENPVNAGSYTV
+2229 ADVPVNAGSYIV
-2241 TVQSYGG
+2241 TVGSYGG

-2298 ATVKYGVLYGDD
+2298 ATVKNGVLYGDD

-2364 VNATATYTGEAFEKG
+2364 VNATATYTGEAFGKD
-2379 AIIKAVFGDADL
+2379 AIIEAVFGDADL
-2391 SHVNV
+2391 SLVNV

-2408 TDDIADVAITL
+2408 TGDIADVAITL

-2425 EFAAETVTSYTFT
+2425 EFAAETTTTYTFT

-2454 YKGGA
+2454 YKGAA
-2459 YTKDEIKNAI
+2459 YTEDEIKNAI

-2513 MKTEYTFSVTTYKVA
+2513 MKTKYTFSVTTYKVA

-2549 GDTYVAISE
+2549 DDTYVAISE
-2558 NVKTDKGDYNA
+2558 NVKTDKGDYKA

-2575 KENYEWITG
+2575 KNNYEWTTG
-2584 GSADVELPWSI
+2584 GSADIELPWSI
-2595 TAKEVTLRAEASVD
+2595 TAKEITLKAETSVD
-2609 KVYDGAAYDFG
+2609 KTYDGEAYDFG

-2633 DNVTVTVSAGEIY
+2633 DNVKVAVSAGDVY
-2646 TPGTYA
+2646 TPGSYV

-2662 YNVTVEPTEAKLI
+2662 YNVTVDPTDAKLT
-2675 INKAMLTIGAKTAE
+2675 INKADLTIAAKNAE

-2694 KVIEF
+2694 KVVTFEF
-2699 EFDITGGKVGEDDV
+2699 EITGGKVGEDDV
-2713 QIDGVTYR
+2713 QIDGITYR

-2743 AHAGY
+2743 AQAGY
-2748 YNAGTAQVKITPQ
+2748 YNAGTVQVKITPQ
-2761 TATAPDGMTADSII
+2761 TATKPDGMTSDSIV
-2775 LPEGDMI
+2775 LPEDDDMI
-2782 YNGEAHVATL
+2782 YDGEAHVAILDYT
-2792 NYEAT
+2792 AT
-2797 DGNVYGIVY
+2797 DGNTYGIIY

-2847 VITAADIS
+2847 VITAEDIS

-2861 TYSGGANN
+2861 TYSGAANN
-2869 VTATGRGVKGEDV
+2869 KVTATGRGVKGKDV
-2882 ELVSLYDGEENA
+2882 ELVSLYDGKETA
-2894 PVNAGTYTVTFR
+2894 PVDAGTYTVTFA

-2956 VGEVF
+2956 VGGVF
-2961 KATDVSPDGYTA
+2961 KATDVSAGGYTA
-2973 TFTLVSN
+2973 TFTLVSD

-3016 YDGVALTDE
+3016 YDGVALTE
-3025 ELKALFNA
+3025 EKLKALFNA

-3038 GGKVDIAVSVNNGGE
+3038 GGKVDIAVSVNNGGK

-3063 AEIKDINYTA
+3063 AEINDINYTA

-3123 EPETLLVKGDNE
+3123 KPETLLVKGDNE

-3147 YTTLSGTVIL
+3147 YTTLRGTVTL

-3255 TELEYNAQMQ
+3255 TELEYNAQIQ

-3375 AGEYDVVVKLPDVK
+3375 AGEYDVVVKLPDAN

-3395 SYTAVMTIAKKVVT
+3395 SNTADMTIAKKVVT
-3409 IKTNGDR
+3409 IKTNGNR

-3568 RFEGEVTLADAKDV
+3568 RFEGEITLADAKDV

>member
-1 MITKRFSKLMILT
+1 MITKRFSKFLILA

-27 LFDGSGNAN
+27 LFDGAALSASGNVIAA
-36 LNGNSVAD
+36 S
-44 AGERA
+44 GEGA
-49 DEVSGASYPVSADG
+49 DEIAAYPVSADG

-103 SESESFTSTR
+103 SASESFTSTR

-311 VTNYYNQFTGD
+311 VTNYYNQFTGN
-322 YNYGSV
+322 YRYGSV

-518 ADITDFKGFTH
+518 RDITDFSGFSH
-529 TGEYTGT
+529 TGTYSGT

-542 TIYIVSGTANS
+542 TIYIVSGAANS
-553 SATVGG
+553 ADTVGG
-559 LFKRL
+559 LFGTFT
-564 SGTIKNVRIV
+564 GTIKNVRIV
-574 LYNSYNRTISAGSIG
+574 LYSSYNRTISTDKIG
-589 TGIVAGNLCGG
+589 TGIVAGNLNGG
-600 TVDNVYVYVPSDV
+600 TVDNVYVYIPSGV
-613 TFGAN
+613 TFGTN
-618 GGSSYESYVGAIAG
+618 GSSSYESYLGAVAG
-632 LSDAG
+632 YSEGSG
-637 YTISNTTVDVD
+637 YTIKNTTVDID
-648 GKMYLDGT
+648 GEIRLDGSWI
-656 YVYMA
+656 YMSA
-661 GFVGKSTTGDTA
+661 FVGKSQATATSSGFNFTNVTLRGTGSYD
-673 LTAKIQNSIFKG
+673 SDY
-685 NGSFASTRSNSAEP
+685 SATDEP
-699 IYLAAT
+699 IFLGAS
-705 TVLFQKA
+705 TVLFTSDGVNGKA
-712 ASNPKSSMIIN
+712 TLNLN
-723 GFIHAF
+723 GFINDFQGSVAAA
-729 KGGENNLTG
+729 K
-738 GYSMY
+738 YSMY
-743 GVLTKNDND
+743 GILTQNKKTGNLTGWTIN
-752 GTMSQWDYSNTD
+752 TSNIYDYDTPLAD
-764 GSVNIS
+764 VN
-770 DIYYYNEPMGD
+770 
-781 AHKVSG
+781 KTTT
-787 SGNNFIDISSSKST
+787 NNKYIDLSAKRST

-836 PDLAYGDYKSTTDG
+836 PDLAYSDYKSTTDG

-1044 SGETVTISNSTVV
+1044 SGETVTISNSTVA

-1103 EGVHTAGAGIVG
+1103 EGVHTAGAGVVG

-1165 VTTYDGSMKYGTPVA
+1165 VTTYDGSMDYGKPVA

-1197 TPYFPVTNSGELVL
+1197 TPYFPVTNNGELVL
-1211 VAGDGSD
+1211 VAGDGSS
-1218 ECPPVSYDDI
+1218 ECPFVTYESYE
-1228 VGVQEDNF
+1228 GVQDGKYM
-1236 TIVTIPKTAISA
+1236 VVSVPKAEITASS
-1248 NTTVTLVQG
+1248 TVQLIQG
-1257 KAPVNDPTITT
+1257 KSPVNEPTLATT
-1268 SSEDLVYN
+1268 EEELVYK
-1276 GGEIDV
+1276 GGEIT
-1282 QIGQLTSGTTALQSG
+1282 IAINQLMSGTTALGES
-1297 DYTVTVTA
+1297 DYTVVITA
-1305 KEGGT
+1305 NGGNALVQN
-1310 GSVSNNKPVN
+1310 GKPVN
-1320 AGDYVITVTL
+1320 AGEYTLTVTL
-1330 LNDYAFGDDSQTK
+1330 LNGYEFEDGMTEKILAFTVDPFVISGSLAVSGSAVYDKTEK
-1343 TVEFSVAKKAVS
+1343 TVIFTADENKGLFNGDNVVISYNDGDRVN
-1355 IEGVTAQERPYDGT
+1355 VTEAGF
-1369 TDVTLSGGTLSGV
+1369 V
-1382 ATADEGK
+1382 ATA
-1389 VGFDIT
+1389 
-1395 GTLDSA
+1395 
-1401 AAGEGKTVNVT
+1401 TVPN
-1412 AVLNGEKAGNYELTS
+1412 GNYTFADGDSISATLNITAKQLTVLWGETTFEYDGLPKVPEATADTGIEGDS
-1427 QPVVTA
+1427 VTLAVSGEQTNAGSGYTA
-1433 TVTKLSVAVT
+1433 T
-1443 WSDTSSFEYSGKA
+1443 
-1456 QAPTAAATGVGQ
+1456 ATISP
-1468 ESVNIVLTIKNAQGE
+1468 E
-1483 VQAGGAVN
+1483 
-1491 AGTYTAEATTDNA
+1491 NA
-1504 NYTLTNATK
+1504 NYTLTNDTVQFSIAKAKVSVSGKDVTVEYKAAEYTEEEIKAAVFADGMPDGATTTVTVNPASVTNAGDTATVTVALIDGDNYEFEAGAITQFTFTVTAK
-1513 EFEITKKAISVG
+1513 EISLPEASANKSAVYSPSTSYNAAKITELIFGTASIDNVTVKVMNGDVEISGDTLVSGAGVYTVTAAANENYVFVVDTVTQYTFEITKAPITLGVSVADWIYGNQASAPAI
-1525 VTVAG
+1525 T
-1530 WTYGDT
+1530 
-1536 ASVPVVSGND
+1536 GND

-1551 TYLYEGQTNG
+1551 TYLYTGEG
-1561 GEEYSAATAPT
+1561 YS
-1572 DAGTYT
+1572 DS
-1578 VKITVAAT
+1578 VA
-1586 QNYEA
+1586 
-1591 GEATSAQFT
+1591 
-1600 VAKKQLEKPT
+1600 
-1610 ASDTAY
+1610 
-1616 VYTGTE
+1616 
-1622 QTYTPDGYDG
+1622 
-1632 ATMNITG
+1632 
-1639 NVQTGADETGYAV
+1639 
-1652 TVTLKDTDNYEWTDS
+1652 
-1667 TADEAGFTFTIAKAT
+1667 
-1682 LTDNTQNVVGTYNAA
+1682 
-1697 AHSLDI
+1697 
-1703 VLNGFV
+1703 
-1709 NGEDLESA
+1709 
-1717 GGAVKYGTQDGDYTL
+1717 
-1732 DSYGVTDAAKAV
+1732 
-1744 TVYYQITFDNYV
+1744 
-1756 TVVGNKTI
+1756 
-1764 TVNAKQ
+1764 
-1770 IAVVWDDMS
+1770 
-1779 QTYTGSALRP
+1779 
-1789 SASVNAGEVEGD
+1789 
-1801 DVVDIQV
+1801 
-1808 KTTSEGLETQ
+1808 
-1818 AINVGTYGAAATTTN
+1818 
-1833 ANYELTNA
+1833 
-1841 SVDNFEITAADFDAA
+1841 
-1856 VQISGWTFGKA
+1856 
-1867 ASQPTVTNNPGSGN
+1867 
-1881 VAYKYTGRG
+1881 
-1890 ETVYE
+1890 
-1895 ESETVPTNA
+1895 PTNA
-1904 GAYTVTA
+1904 GTYSLEIIVAETSNYQGGK
-1911 TIAASGNYAQK
+1911 ASCE
-1922 VVSADFTIE
+1922 FTIE
-1931 KAVVEVPVIEDK
+1931 KAVVTVPTIEDK
-1943 QYTGDTITS
+1943 AYTGEILTADIADTDEYEVVENNGGRDVATYDVVIRLKDAANYKWSDGTQTADIT
-1952 GLVDNEYYTV
+1952 LEFHIV
-1962 QDDGGTE
+1962 
-1969 INVYYATLTLKN
+1969 
-1981 GNNYAWASGD
+1981 ASG
-1991 DDNDGIIQVQY
+1991 
-2002 EIVAQDVSINSWTV
+2002 NSWTTPLSIV
-2016 SPAVKGW
+2016 GW
-2023 TYGGYTQENAPVYQA
+2023 TYGKYSADVNAPDYKA
-2038 AYGNDTVDMQIR
+2038 EKGNDTAVVEVR
-2050 LKSGSDTDYVDA
+2050 LKTGTDADYATGV
-2062 GDLSVLGAG
+2062 DLSTLGAG
-2071 VYLMKFSVAASI
+2071 DYYMRVRVPKTEEY
-2083 DPDGGESY
+2083 G
-2091 TGLSAVVEFTVSKAA
+2091 GLSAVVEFTVSKAA

-2117 YGDVA
+2117 YGEAA
-2122 NKPTVGG
+2122 NLPTVDGN
-2129 ITASGEVTYSY
+2129 TASGAVTYSY

-2192 VTAENA
+2192 VSATDAT
-2198 IYDGIEHAATV
+2198 YDGIKHAATV
-2209 TFDGKLESD
+2209 SFDGKLTDD
-2218 ELTAELLYNGN
+2218 ELTANLLYNGE
-2229 AENPVNAGSYTV
+2229 AEAPVNAGSYTV
-2241 TVQSYGG
+2241 TVDSYGG
-2248 AAVDNYDITTKD
+2248 AAVANYDITTAA
-2260 GEVKL
+2260 GEVTFA
-2265 VISPKELYIDDIE
+2265 ISPKVLSYGDFDVQPED
-2278 TAAADPSD
+2278 ADF
-2286 NGIYDGKEHAVK
+2286 NGVYDGAPHGVV
-2298 ATVKYGVLYGDD
+2298 ATVKDGVLIGDD
-2310 VVTLKVLYNGSEDAP
+2310 TDTLTVTVLYNGSEEKP
-2325 VNAGNYTLTFVV
+2325 VNAGKYEISIAISGNA
-2337 TDNGNY
+2337 NY
-2343 VMAEDQSKTVP
+2343 VMGADNSAELEILKATVT
-2354 VFKAKVSVKG
+2354 VVG
-2364 VNATATYTGEAFEKG
+2364 NNATATYTGEAFGED

-2391 SHVNV
+2391 SLVNV
-2396 TVTYRQGDAAVN
+2396 KVTYRQGDAAVN
-2408 TDDIADVAITL
+2408 KGDIADVAITL

-2425 EFAAETVTSYTFT
+2425 EFAAETTTTYTFT

-2454 YKGGA
+2454 YKGAA
-2459 YTKDEIKNAI
+2459 YTEDEIKNAI
-2469 FGEGTWADFVIEI
+2469 FGKGTWADFVIEI
-2482 SYNNGAA
+2482 SYSNGAA

-2513 MKTEYTFSVTTYKVA
+2513 MKTKYTFSVTTYKVA

-2539 NGGEQSVSLT
+2539 NGGEQSVSLVD
-2549 GDTYVAISE
+2549 GTYVELSA
-2558 NVKTDKGDYNA
+2558 NVQTDKGDYKA
-2569 VAALKD
+2569 VAALND
-2575 KENYEWITG
+2575 KSNYEWITG
-2584 GSADVELPWSI
+2584 GSADIELPWSI
-2595 TAKEVTLRAEASVD
+2595 TAKEITLKAETSVD
-2609 KVYDGAAYDFG
+2609 KTYDGEAYDFG
-2620 GYVVAGADGFFGR
+2620 TYVVTGAKGFYAR
-2633 DNVTVTVSAGEIY
+2633 DNVMVTVSAGDIY
-2646 TPGTYA
+2646 VPGSYG
-2652 ITVTHDANAN
+2652 ITVSHDANGN
-2662 YNVTVEPTEAKLI
+2662 YNVTVDPTEAKLT

-2713 QIDGVTYR
+2713 QIDGITYR

-2743 AHAGY
+2743 AQAGY

-2761 TATAPDGMTADSII
+2761 TATKPDGMTSDSIV
-2775 LPEGDMI
+2775 LPADDDMI
-2782 YNGEAHVATL
+2782 YDGEAHVAILDYT
-2792 NYEAT
+2792 AT
-2797 DGNVYGIVY
+2797 DGNTYGIIY

-2847 VITAADIS
+2847 VITAEDIS
-2855 VGGLEF
+2855 VDGLEF
-2861 TYSGGANN
+2861 TYSGGANK
-2869 VTATGRGVKGEDV
+2869 VTATADGVKDQDV
-2882 ELVSLYDGEENA
+2882 TLKTLYDGKETA
-2894 PVNAGTYTVTFR
+2894 PVDAGTYTVTFA

-2934 KNLTYNGEEQI
+2934 KNLTYNGKEQT
-2945 AFENDAANRYT
+2945 AFGEDPRYT
-2956 VGEVF
+2956 LGGTVN
-2961 KATDVSPDGYTA
+2961 ATDVSAEGYKA
-2973 TFTLVSN
+2973 TFTLTSD
-2980 NYKWADHEQEKTI
+2980 NYKWSNKGDEVRGI
-2993 NVVWN
+2993 SVIWN
-2998 IAPYGVTIEISEA
+2998 IAPATVTITVSDAQNE
-3011 AKTKV
+3011 KV
-3016 YDGVALTDE
+3016 YDGAALTPE
-3025 ELKALFNA
+3025 ELAALFVA

-3063 AEIKDINYTA
+3063 AEINDTNYTA

-3147 YTTLSGTVIL
+3147 YTTLRGTVTL

-3195 NGGLKDQTFGVDKCR
+3195 NGGLKDQSFGVDKCR

-3361 YEQNGKVIDGLPVN
+3361 YEQNGKVIGGLPVN

-3395 SYTAVMTIAKKVVT
+3395 SYTADMTIAKKVVT

-3568 RFEGEVTLADAKDV
+3568 RFEGEITLADAKDV

>member
-1 MITKRFSKLMILT
+1 MITKRFSKFLILA

-27 LFDGSGNAN
+27 LFDGAALSASGNVIAA
-36 LNGNSVAD
+36 S
-44 AGERA
+44 GEGA
-49 DEVSGASYPVSADG
+49 DEIAAYPVSADG

-103 SESESFTSTR
+103 SASESFTSTR

-311 VTNYYNQFTGD
+311 VTNYYNQFTGN
-322 YNYGSV
+322 YRYGSV

-518 ADITDFKGFTH
+518 RDITDFRGFTH
-529 TGEYTGT
+529 TETYSGT

-542 TIYIVSGTANS
+542 TIYIVNGEANT

-827 VAGDGSQSV
+827 VAGDGSVSV
-836 PDLAYGDYKSTTDG
+836 PDLAYGDYKSKTDG

-1044 SGETVTISNSTVV
+1044 SGETVTISNSTVA

-1074 VGHLNGGSVNYTD
+1074 VGHLNGVSGQSKGTITFTD
-1087 LTFKGNGM
+1087 LTFKGNGI
-1095 LDGVANAG
+1095 LDGVATAG
-1103 EGVHTAGAGIVG
+1103 EGVHTAGAGVVG
-1115 GGVSAVNVNGFINSF
+1115 GNVSTVNVNGFINSF

-1138 SAYEVVVRNSQSTS
+1138 SAYEVVVRNAQSGNT
-1152 ISVNVSNV
+1152 VNISNV

-1165 VTTYDGSMKYGTPVA
+1165 VTTYDGSMDYGKPVA

-1211 VAGDGSD
+1211 VAGDGTS
-1218 ECPPVSYDDI
+1218 ECPFVTYESYGGAQDGKYMVVS
-1228 VGVQEDNF
+1228 V
-1236 TIVTIPKTAISA
+1236 PKTEITASS
-1248 NTTVTLVQG
+1248 TVQLIQG
-1257 KAPVNDPTITT
+1257 KSPVNEPTLATT
-1268 SSEDLVYN
+1268 EEELVYK
-1276 GGEIDV
+1276 GGEIT
-1282 QIGQLTSGTTALQSG
+1282 IAINQLMSGTIALGES
-1297 DYTVTVTA
+1297 DYTVVITA
-1305 KEGGT
+1305 NGGNALVQN
-1310 GSVSNNKPVN
+1310 GKPVN
-1320 AGDYVITVTL
+1320 AGEYTLTVTL
-1330 LNDYAFGDDSQTK
+1330 LNDY
-1343 TVEFSVAKKAVS
+1343 EF
-1355 IEGVTAQERPYDGT
+1355 EDGT
-1369 TDVTLSGGTLSGV
+1369 TEKTKAFTVTPFVISGSLAVSGSAV
-1382 ATADEGK
+1382 YDKTEKTVIFTADENKGLFNGDN
-1389 VGFDIT
+1389 VVISYNDGDR
-1395 GTLDSA
+1395 
-1401 AAGEGKTVNVT
+1401 VNVT
-1412 AVLNGEKAGNYELTS
+1412 EAGFTA
-1427 QPVVTA
+1427 TA
-1433 TVTKLSVAVT
+1433 TVPNGNYTFEGGNAISAEFSITAKELTVDWGA
-1443 WSDTSSFEYSGKA
+1443 TSFTYDGSEK
-1456 QAPTAAATGVGQ
+1456 APTAEVKEGVIDGDEVTLAVSGAQTAAGQ
-1468 ESVNIVLTIKNAQGE
+1468 D
-1483 VQAGGAVN
+1483 
-1491 AGTYTAEATTDNA
+1491 YTATAAISPENA
-1504 NYTLTNATK
+1504 NYTLTNNTIPFSIAKAKVSVSGKDVTVEYKAAEYTK
-1513 EFEITKKAISVG
+1513 EEIKAAVFADGMPDVATTTITVSPASVINAGDSATVTVALIDGDNYEFEAGAITQFTFNVTAKEISLPEASANKSAVYSPSTSYNAAQITELIFGTASIDNVTVKVMNGDVEISGDTSVSDAGVYTVTAAANENYVFVVDTVTQYTFEITKAPITLG
-1525 VTVAG
+1525 VRVAD
-1530 WTYGDT
+1530 WIYGNQ
-1536 ASVPVVSGND
+1536 ASAPVITGND
-1546 GNGDV
+1546 GNGTV
-1551 TYLYEGQTNG
+1551 TYLYTGEG
-1561 GEEYSAATAPT
+1561 YSDSVAPQN
-1572 DAGTYT
+1572 AGTYSLE
-1578 VKITVAAT
+1578 ITVAETENYQGDSAT
-1586 QNYEA
+1586 C
-1591 GEATSAQFT
+1591 G
-1600 VAKKQLEKPT
+1600 
-1610 ASDTAY
+1610 
-1616 VYTGTE
+1616 
-1622 QTYTPDGYDG
+1622 
-1632 ATMNITG
+1632 
-1639 NVQTGADETGYAV
+1639 
-1652 TVTLKDTDNYEWTDS
+1652 
-1667 TADEAGFTFTIAKAT
+1667 
-1682 LTDNTQNVVGTYNAA
+1682 
-1697 AHSLDI
+1697 
-1703 VLNGFV
+1703 
-1709 NGEDLESA
+1709 
-1717 GGAVKYGTQDGDYTL
+1717 
-1732 DSYGVTDAAKAV
+1732 
-1744 TVYYQITFDNYV
+1744 
-1756 TVVGNKTI
+1756 
-1764 TVNAKQ
+1764 
-1770 IAVVWDDMS
+1770 
-1779 QTYTGSALRP
+1779 
-1789 SASVNAGEVEGD
+1789 
-1801 DVVDIQV
+1801 
-1808 KTTSEGLETQ
+1808 
-1818 AINVGTYGAAATTTN
+1818 
-1833 ANYELTNA
+1833 
-1841 SVDNFEITAADFDAA
+1841 
-1856 VQISGWTFGKA
+1856 
-1867 ASQPTVTNNPGSGN
+1867 
-1881 VAYKYTGRG
+1881 
-1890 ETVYE
+1890 
-1895 ESETVPTNA
+1895 
-1904 GAYTVTA
+1904 
-1911 TIAASGNYAQK
+1911 
-1922 VVSADFTIE
+1922 FTIE
-1931 KAVVEVPVIEDK
+1931 KATVTVPTIEDK
-1943 QYTGDTITS
+1943 VYTGEP
-1952 GLVDNEYYTV
+1952 LVADVSETDYYEVTKN
-1962 QDDGGTE
+1962 DGGSE
-1969 INVYYATLTLKN
+1969 VATYEVVLTLKDAA
-1981 GNNYAWASGD
+1981 NYKWSDGTQTADITLEFHIVASG
-1991 DDNDGIIQVQY
+1991 
-2002 EIVAQDVSINSWTV
+2002 NSWTIPLSIV
-2016 SPAVKGW
+2016 GW
-2023 TYGGYTQENAPVYQA
+2023 TYGKYSADVNAPVYEA
-2038 AYGNDTVDMQIR
+2038 EKGNDTAVVEVR
-2050 LKSGSDTDYVDA
+2050 LKTGTDADYATVA
-2062 GDLSVLGAG
+2062 DLSTLGALGAG
-2071 VYLMKFSVAASI
+2071 DYYMRVRVPKTEEY
-2083 DPDGGESY
+2083 G
-2091 TGLSAVVEFTVSKAA
+2091 GLSAVVEFTVSKAA

-2117 YGDVA
+2117 YGDEAKTPSVSG
-2122 NKPTVGG
+2122 N
-2129 ITASGEVTYSY
+2129 TASGAVTYSY
-2140 VGTGDTAYEESE
+2140 VGTGDTDYEESE
-2152 TAPVNAGTYKVTAT
+2152 TAPVNAGTYKLTAT
-2166 VAETDNYF
+2166 VAETENYF

-2198 IYDGIEHAATV
+2198 TYDGIEHAATV

-2248 AAVDNYDITTKD
+2248 AAVDNYDITTAER
-2260 GEVKL
+2260 EVVLK
-2265 VISPKELYIDDIE
+2265 ISPKELNYGDFDVKYE
-2278 TAAADPSD
+2278 DVNFD
-2286 NGIYDGKEHAVK
+2286 GVYDGKPHGVV
-2298 ATVKYGVLYGDD
+2298 ATIKDGVLIGDD
-2310 VVTLKVLYNGSEDAP
+2310 TLTVTVLYNGSEEKP
-2325 VNAGNYTLTFVV
+2325 VYADIYELSITISGN
-2337 TDNGNY
+2337 DNY
-2343 VMAEDQSKTVP
+2343 VMGADDSEELEIYKATVNI
-2354 VFKAKVSVKG
+2354 SG
-2364 VNATATYTGEAFEKG
+2364 SNATAVYTGEAFGKD
-2379 AIIKAVFGDADL
+2379 AIIEAVFGDADL
-2391 SHVNV
+2391 SLVKV

-2408 TDDIADVAITL
+2408 KGDIADVAITL

-2454 YKGGA
+2454 YKGDA
-2459 YTKDEIKNAI
+2459 YTDDEIKNAI
-2469 FGEGTWADFVIEI
+2469 FGEGTWGDFVIEI

-2500 TGYSDENYALDPE
+2500 TGYSDPNYSLDPE
-2513 MKTEYTFSVTTYKVA
+2513 MKTKYTFSVTTYKVA
-2528 APELSE
+2528 APQLTAE
-2534 TSFVY
+2534 SFVY
-2539 NGGEQSVSLT
+2539 NGEAQTVSLT
-2549 GDTYVAISE
+2549 DDAYVDISA
-2558 NVKTDKGDYNA
+2558 NVQTDKDDYKA

-2575 KENYEWITG
+2575 KNNYEWTTG
-2584 GSADVELPWSI
+2584 GSADIELPWSI
-2595 TAKEVTLRAEASVD
+2595 TAKEITLKAETSVD
-2609 KVYDGAAYDFG
+2609 KTYDGEAYDFG
-2620 GYVVAGADGFFGR
+2620 KYVVTGAEGFYAR
-2633 DNVTVTVSAGEIY
+2633 DNVIVTVSAGDVY
-2646 TPGTYA
+2646 TPGSYG
-2652 ITVTHDANAN
+2652 ITVEHNANAN
-2662 YNVTVEPTEAKLI
+2662 YVVIVEPTDAKLT
-2675 INKAMLTIGAKTAE
+2675 INKADLTIAAKNAE

-2713 QIDGVTYR
+2713 QIDSITYR

-2743 AHAGY
+2743 AQAGY

-2761 TATAPDGMTADSII
+2761 TATKPDGMTSDSIV
-2775 LPEGDMI
+2775 LPADDDMI
-2782 YNGEAHVATL
+2782 YDGEAHVAILDYT
-2792 NYEAT
+2792 AT
-2797 DGNVYGIVY
+2797 DGNTYGIIY

-2847 VITAADIS
+2847 VITAEDIS
-2855 VGGLEF
+2855 VDGLEF
-2861 TYSGGANN
+2861 TYSGGANK

-2882 ELVSLYDGEENA
+2882 ELVSLYNGEEKA

-2920 EMSVARASVVTPVA
+2920 EMSVARASVVTPMA

-2956 VGEVF
+2956 VGGVF
-2961 KATDVSPDGYTA
+2961 KATDVSEEGYTA
-2973 TFTLVSN
+2973 TFTLTSD
-2980 NYKWADHEQEKTI
+2980 NYKWSNKGDEVRGI
-2993 NVVWN
+2993 SVIWN
-2998 IAPYGVTIEISEA
+2998 IAPATVTITVSDAQNE
-3011 AKTKV
+3011 KV
-3016 YDGVALTDE
+3016 YDGAALTPE
-3025 ELKALFNA
+3025 ELAALFVA

-3038 GGKVDIAVSVNNGGE
+3038 GGKVEIVVTVKDGGE
-3053 VLDAGVYTVT
+3053 VLNVGVYTVT
-3063 AEIKDINYTA
+3063 AEINDTNYTA

-3147 YTTLSGTVIL
+3147 YTTLRGTVTL

-3172 PDKTDYVAFEEF
+3172 PDKTNYVAFEEF

-3255 TELEYNAQMQ
+3255 TELEYNAQIQ

-3300 VNYVWSSGS
+3300 VNYVW
-3309 SENLTIGWKITPVS
+3309 
-3323 LGVEIDVPEDL
+3323 
-3334 VYDGYGKEATFRLV
+3334 R
-3348 QGTLYGGAQLTIV
+3348 
-3361 YEQNGKVIDGLPVN
+3361 
-3375 AGEYDVVVKLPDVK
+3375 
-3389 NYRFAS
+3389 
-3395 SYTAVMTIAKKVVT
+3395 
-3409 IKTNGDR
+3409 
-3416 EKYYDGK
+3416 
-3423 EVTLEELAGNFTV
+3423 
-3436 SDGLKVKVT
+3436 
-3445 VSGTVLN
+3445 
-3452 AGSYKVT
+3452 
-3459 AVLDTANSNYTSN
+3459 AVLPKTLL
-3472 EVSYV
+3472 
-3477 YTVRKADRT
+3477 
-3486 VNATMSVGYRFV
+3486 SVGR
-3498 TVSVEGGNEGVEYSL
+3498 
-3513 DGFDW
+3513 
-3518 QPLDG
+3518 
-3523 NIAVELAAQY
+3523 
-3533 KVYVRYAESENFN
+3533 
-3546 VSAAAELN
+3546 
-3554 ANITKDALMAYVEE
+3554 
-3568 RFEGEVTLADAKDV
+3568 
-3582 AYLETLAEAATGE
+3582 
-3595 NEEFDAKLAELSAK
+3595 
-3609 RAELVNGATNV
+3609 
-3620 VEKAL
+3620 
-3625 KAGGALK
+3625 
-3632 GYAAAAV
+3632 
-3639 AVAATLGG
+3639 
-3647 ISLIGAAVGLCVK
+3647 
-3660 TRKGGKKNEEK
+3660 

>member
-1 MITKRFSKLMILT
+1 MITKRFSKLLILA

-27 LFDGSGNAN
+27 LFDGAALSASGNVIAA
-36 LNGNSVAD
+36 S
-44 AGERA
+44 GEGA
-49 DEVSGASYPVSADG
+49 DEANSAYPVSADG

-103 SESESFTSTR
+103 FASESFTSTR

-311 VTNYYNQFTGD
+311 VTNYYNQFTGN
-322 YNYGSV
+322 YRYGSV

-497 AVDNGSKLTTAIN
+497 AVDNGSKLTTAIK

-518 ADITDFKGFTH
+518 RDITDFSGFSH
-529 TGEYTGT
+529 TGTYSGT

-542 TIYIVSGTANS
+542 TIYIVSGAANS
-553 SATVGG
+553 ADTVGG
-559 LFKRL
+559 LFGTFT
-564 SGTIKNVRIV
+564 GTIKNVRIV
-574 LYNSYNRTISAGSIG
+574 LYSSYNRNVTAGERG
-589 TGIVAGNLCGG
+589 TGIVAGVINGG
-600 TVDNVYVYVPSDV
+600 TVDNVYVYIPEDV
-613 TFGAN
+613 TFGATGN
-618 GGSSYESYVGAIAG
+618 GIEGYVGAIAG
-632 LSDAG
+632 VAG
-637 YTISNTTVDVD
+637 VSADGKVDGANYTIKNTTVDID
-648 GKMYLDGT
+648 GKMYLDGS

-661 GFVGKSTTGDTA
+661 GFVGKTSTGSNAVKAEIT
-673 LTAKIQNSIFKG
+673 NCVFKG
-685 NGSFASTRSNSAEP
+685 NGSFASASSDGTEP
-699 IYLAAT
+699 IYLGGT
-705 TVLFQKA
+705 TVLFQKETG
-712 ASNPKSSMIIN
+712 NPQSTIKIN
-723 GFIHAF
+723 GFINAF
-729 KGGENNLTG
+729 KGGDTNLTG

-743 GVLTKNDND
+743 GVLSKNDN
-752 GTMSQWDYSNTD
+752 GNKMTKWTT
-764 GSVNIS
+764 
-770 DIYYYNEPMGD
+770 E
-781 AHKVSG
+781 VSG
-787 SGNNFIDISSSKST
+787 VYDYNSPWGDINKKNTGNDYIDISNYRST

-1044 SGETVTISNSTVV
+1044 SGETVTISNSTVA

-1165 VTTYDGSMKYGTPVA
+1165 VTTYDGSMDYGKPVA

-1192 SDIPV
+1192 TQIPV

-1211 VAGDGSD
+1211 VAGDGKS
-1218 ECPPVSYDDI
+1218 ECPFVTYESYEGMQDGKYMVVSVPKAEITASSTVQLIQGKSPVS
-1228 VGVQEDNF
+1228 EP
-1236 TIVTIPKTAISA
+1236 TLA
-1248 NTTVTLVQG
+1248 TT
-1257 KAPVNDPTITT
+1257 
-1268 SSEDLVYN
+1268 EEELVYK
-1276 GGEIDV
+1276 GGEIT
-1282 QIGQLTSGTTALQSG
+1282 IAINQLMSGTTALGES
-1297 DYTVTVTA
+1297 DYTVAITA
-1305 KEGGT
+1305 NDGNALVQNG
-1310 GSVSNNKPVN
+1310 KPLN
-1320 AGDYVITVTL
+1320 AGDYILTVTL
-1330 LNDYAFGDDSQTK
+1330 LNDYEFEDGSVEKTIAFTVTPFVISGSLAVSGSAVYDKTEK
-1343 TVEFSVAKKAVS
+1343 TVIFTADENKGLFNGDNVVISYNDGDRVNVTEAGFTATATVPNGNYTFEGGDSISATLNITAKQLTVVWG
-1355 IEGVTAQERPYDGT
+1355 ETTFEYDGLPK
-1369 TDVTLSGGTLSGV
+1369 VPE
-1382 ATADEGK
+1382 ATADTGIEGDS
-1389 VGFDIT
+1389 V
-1395 GTLDSA
+1395 TLAVSGEQTN
-1401 AAGEGKTVNVT
+1401 AGSG
-1412 AVLNGEKAGNYELTS
+1412 Y
-1427 QPVVTA
+1427 TA
-1433 TVTKLSVAVT
+1433 T
-1443 WSDTSSFEYSGKA
+1443 
-1456 QAPTAAATGVGQ
+1456 ATISP
-1468 ESVNIVLTIKNAQGE
+1468 E
-1483 VQAGGAVN
+1483 
-1491 AGTYTAEATTDNA
+1491 NA
-1504 NYTLTNATK
+1504 NYTLTNNTVQFSIAKAKVSVSGKDITVEYRATEYTEDEIKAAVFADGMPDVATTTITVSPASVINAGDSATVTVALIDGDNYEFEAGAITQFTFNVTAK
-1513 EFEITKKAISVG
+1513 EISLPEASANKSAVYSPSTSYNAAQITELIFGTASIDNVTVKVMNGDVEISGDTLVSGAGVYTVTAAANENYVFVVDTVTQYTFEITKAPITLGVSVADWIYGNQASAPAI
-1525 VTVAG
+1525 T
-1530 WTYGDT
+1530 
-1536 ASVPVVSGND
+1536 GND
-1546 GNGDV
+1546 GNGAV
-1551 TYLYEGQTNG
+1551 TYLYTGTD
-1561 GEEYSAATAPT
+1561 YSDAVAPT
-1572 DAGTYT
+1572 NAGTYT
-1578 VKITVAAT
+1578 LEITVA
-1586 QNYEA
+1586 
-1591 GEATSAQFT
+1591 
-1600 VAKKQLEKPT
+1600 
-1610 ASDTAY
+1610 
-1616 VYTGTE
+1616 
-1622 QTYTPDGYDG
+1622 
-1632 ATMNITG
+1632 
-1639 NVQTGADETGYAV
+1639 ET
-1652 TVTLKDTDNYEWTDS
+1652 
-1667 TADEAGFTFTIAKAT
+1667 
-1682 LTDNTQNVVGTYNAA
+1682 
-1697 AHSLDI
+1697 
-1703 VLNGFV
+1703 
-1709 NGEDLESA
+1709 
-1717 GGAVKYGTQDGDYTL
+1717 
-1732 DSYGVTDAAKAV
+1732 
-1744 TVYYQITFDNYV
+1744 
-1756 TVVGNKTI
+1756 
-1764 TVNAKQ
+1764 
-1770 IAVVWDDMS
+1770 
-1779 QTYTGSALRP
+1779 
-1789 SASVNAGEVEGD
+1789 
-1801 DVVDIQV
+1801 
-1808 KTTSEGLETQ
+1808 
-1818 AINVGTYGAAATTTN
+1818 
-1833 ANYELTNA
+1833 ANY
-1841 SVDNFEITAADFDAA
+1841 
-1856 VQISGWTFGKA
+1856 QGGKA
-1867 ASQPTVTNNPGSGN
+1867 SC
-1881 VAYKYTGRG
+1881 
-1890 ETVYE
+1890 E
-1895 ESETVPTNA
+1895 
-1904 GAYTVTA
+1904 
-1911 TIAASGNYAQK
+1911 
-1922 VVSADFTIE
+1922 FTIE
-1931 KAVVEVPVIEDK
+1931 KATVAVPTIEDK
-1943 QYTGDTITS
+1943 VYTGET
-1952 GLVDNEYYTV
+1952 LVADISETDYYEVTKN
-1962 QDDGGTE
+1962 DGGSE
-1969 INVYYATLTLKN
+1969 VATYEVVLTLKN
-1981 GNNYAWASGD
+1981 ADNYKWSDGTQTADITLEFHIVASG
-1991 DDNDGIIQVQY
+1991 
-2002 EIVAQDVSINSWTV
+2002 NSWTTPLSIV
-2016 SPAVKGW
+2016 GW
-2023 TYGGYTQENAPVYQA
+2023 TYGKYSADVNAPVYKA
-2038 AYGNDTVDMQIR
+2038 EKGNDTAVEEVR
-2050 LKSGSDTDYVDA
+2050 LKTGTDADYATVA
-2062 GDLSVLGAG
+2062 DLSTLGAG
-2071 VYLMKFSVAASI
+2071 DYYMRVRVPKTEEY
-2083 DPDGGESY
+2083 G
-2091 TGLSAVVEFTVSKAA
+2091 GLSAVVEFTVSKAA

-2129 ITASGEVTYSY
+2129 ITASEDVTYSY
-2140 VGTGDTAYEESE
+2140 VGTGDTTYEASE

-2166 VAETDNYF
+2166 VAETANYL

-2179 AEFTIAKK
+2179 AEFIIAKK
-2187 AITAT
+2187 AVTAT
-2192 VTAENA
+2192 VTAENTT
-2198 IYDGIEHAATV
+2198 YDGAEHAAAV
-2209 TFDGKLESD
+2209 TFDGKVGED
-2218 ELTAELLYNGN
+2218 ELTANLLYNGE
-2229 AENPVNAGSYTV
+2229 ADVPVNAGSYIV
-2241 TVQSYGG
+2241 TVGSYGG
-2248 AAVDNYDITTKD
+2248 ASAVNYDITTKD

-2298 ATVKYGVLYGDD
+2298 ATVKNGVLYGDD

-2364 VNATATYTGEAFEKG
+2364 VNATATYTGEAFGKD
-2379 AIIKAVFGDADL
+2379 AIIEAVFGDADL
-2391 SHVNV
+2391 SLVNV

-2408 TDDIADVAITL
+2408 TGDIADVAITL

-2425 EFAAETVTSYTFT
+2425 EFAAETTTTYTFT

-2454 YKGGA
+2454 YKGEA
-2459 YTKDEIKNAI
+2459 YTDDEIKNAV
-2469 FGEGTWADFVIEI
+2469 FGEGNWSDFIIEI
-2482 SYNNGAA
+2482 SYNNTAA
-2489 LNAGDTATVTV
+2489 LNAEDVATVKV
-2500 TGYSDENYALDPE
+2500 VGYSDPNYSIDE
-2513 MKTEYTFSVTTYKVA
+2513 SQSEYTFTVVA
-2528 APELSE
+2528 K
-2534 TSFVY
+2534 
-2539 NGGEQSVSLT
+2539 N
-2549 GDTYVAISE
+2549 
-2558 NVKTDKGDYNA
+2558 
-2569 VAALKD
+2569 
-2575 KENYEWITG
+2575 
-2584 GSADVELPWSI
+2584 
-2595 TAKEVTLRAEASVD
+2595 VTLKAETSVD
-2609 KVYDGAAYDFG
+2609 KTYDGDAYDFS
-2620 GYVVAGADGFFGR
+2620 GYVVSGADGFYDR
-2633 DNVTVTVSAGEIY
+2633 DNVTVTVSAGDIY
-2646 TPGTYA
+2646 VPGSYG
-2652 ITVTHDANAN
+2652 ITVSHDANGN
-2662 YNVTVEPTEAKLI
+2662 YNVTVDPTEAKLT
-2675 INKAMLTIGAKTAE
+2675 INKAVLTVTAKDAE

-2694 KVIEF
+2694 NIIAF
-2699 EFDITGGKVGEDDV
+2699 EFDITAGRVGEDDV
-2713 QIDGVTYR
+2713 QIDGVTYK
-2721 QNGVAISPIEAGT
+2721 QNGVAVAPQETGT
-2734 YDVEFTLKG
+2734 YDVTFTLKG
-2743 AHAGY
+2743 AQAEY
-2748 YNAGTAQVKITPQ
+2748 YNALDTQVEITAQ
-2761 TATAPDGMTADSII
+2761 TATAPDGMTDDSIA
-2775 LPEGDMI
+2775 LPTDDDMI
-2782 YNGEAHVATL
+2782 YDGKAHVATL
-2792 NYEAT
+2792 NYTAT
-2797 DGNVYGIVY
+2797 DGNTYGIIY
-2806 HNGTSYVDE
+2806 YNGTSYLDE
-2815 AVNAGEYTVHV
+2815 AVNAGEYTVYI
-2826 YKNTKTNIVEG
+2826 YKNTKTNIVQG

-2847 VITAADIS
+2847 VITAEDIS

-2861 TYSGGANN
+2861 TYSGAANN
-2869 VTATGRGVKGEDV
+2869 KVTATGRGVKGKDV

-2934 KNLTYNGEEQI
+2934 KNLTYNGKEQT
-2945 AFENDAANRYT
+2945 AFGEDPRYT
-2956 VGEVF
+2956 LGGTVN
-2961 KATDVSPDGYTA
+2961 ATDVSAEGYKA
-2973 TFTLVSN
+2973 TFTLVSD
-2980 NYKWADHEQEKTI
+2980 NYKWAKETDETVREISVT
-2993 NVVWN
+2993 WN
-2998 IAPYGVTIEISEA
+2998 IAPKKVTITGSA
-3011 AKTKV
+3011 AAATKS
-3016 YDGVALTDE
+3016 YDGNALTDE
-3025 ELKALFNA
+3025 ELKALFTA
-3033 PDKIG
+3033 PETIG
-3038 GGKVDIAVSVNNGGE
+3038 GGKVAISVAVKDGLSVLNVGE
-3053 VLDAGVYTVT
+3053 YTVI
-3063 AEIKDINYTA
+3063 ANVADINYTA
-3073 ATAEVT
+3073 DPFETV
-3079 FTVTQATPV
+3079 FTVTQAEPV
-3088 AEPDVDDV
+3088 VNPVVDDV
-3096 ILQEGYKL
+3096 ILQAGYML
-3104 GNVGISVKEGG
+3104 GNVGISLAEGS

-3147 YTTLSGTVIL
+3147 YTTLRGTVTL

-3222 AATTKVTVYYGEKF
+3222 AATTKVTAYYGEKF

-3255 TELEYNAQMQ
+3255 TELEYNAQIQ

-3459 AVLDTANSNYTSN
+3459 AVLDTANFNYTSN

-3568 RFEGEVTLADAKDV
+3568 RFEGEITLADAKDV